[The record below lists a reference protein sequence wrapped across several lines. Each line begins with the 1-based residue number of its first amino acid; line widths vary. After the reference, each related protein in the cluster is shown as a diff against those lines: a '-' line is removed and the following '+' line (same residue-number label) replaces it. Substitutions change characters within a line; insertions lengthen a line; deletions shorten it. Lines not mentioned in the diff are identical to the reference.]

1 MAKDFS
7 LEEALTPLP
16 QEEFGLSDLFPEKK
30 LAAASSTAKGMANY
44 VPRRPFASAPSAPV
58 EAKRN
63 NPPPESGVMGGDDV
77 WAPVVEEQKK
87 PYRSIM
93 EGRKI
98 PELPAEDRS
107 VLDPKFVTA
116 VEARLNALPA
126 NQRQAALDKMTQQSD
141 VYGRAARAIAGRYA
155 AMDKDQ
161 TPTARKFDPRI
172 EAQTERF
179 TEQGIERPE
188 DYAKA
193 QALSGRLVPD
203 LQQMTPDVVGEQADV
218 EAQKR
223 AKELADAG
231 FMDRVGAGVRSQF
244 TKSGMG
250 LLQIGADL
258 LGEEQISKNFDSA
271 RRIEESREKVIP
283 QGESIFEKSF
293 QGAMT
298 SLGSQA
304 PFMVMSVLTGTEV
317 PVLAQAALQQL
328 GDSYGEGRAAGLS
341 GAAAAARAVSTAA
354 AAVFFERF
362 GMTKA
367 LAGLKSHIA
376 KYGVDSV
383 PKYVAKAIVHELPPE
398 LATTATQYVID
409 AMPEIGLN
417 KNPSLLGLYQQL
429 EETLR
434 QTILQAGVTAG
445 VAIGAV
451 KGGQKVAQMLGPRE
465 GAYQRDESYEGMSEL
480 LARSKGFLTPEERQ
494 QRQQGQ
500 QQGEFSLDD
509 LGAERPGVDL
519 ARTAPVPSDL
529 STVRPGAEAVPSTV
543 PDLNEVRPGAE
554 VRPADEAPAKVER
567 EQQITALATQIAE
580 DQGIPDDDARRIA
593 TAQVIG
599 QELKEKKT
607 AADLTAK
614 PQVDRVKERA
624 QELLSEGAATNA
636 TEAITLATKEIQEQD
651 EADALAAT
659 EAQGET
665 NAGQIDTTTG
675 GAGVPV
681 AGQPGANIPTK
692 GTGISKPSRVVSAGQ
707 DVAGTTERKG
717 TKPSA
722 IGFRSANEQEN
733 KQDGAR
739 ETLELGNGAKVLFAS
754 DGDTFVKDPT
764 GKESG
769 VIRQGDTR
777 RGVFQ
782 SASELPAHVPE
793 PIRQPLVDYANA
805 ARQNYYAKSEQTQA
819 ALADARTKLEATV
832 KQLAPKPRGAPV
844 ILTEQQRKQKLAD
857 SAPVQAEK
865 ARADR
870 ALQRINN
877 TLDALSTPLT
887 IDEFESDNE
896 YEEALKE
903 QRTKRRDAIKELL
916 ILKGNPA
923 LRGTE
928 VAKRITTALSH
939 PTISAKEK
947 TEIQAG
953 IDAVNKAK
961 LSGPSASTTTK
972 EPADAKYSKFTTGA
986 QAISHITKTGTKFQ
1000 QRMAKRLR
1008 GFVTKVRFV
1017 VLEKGQEV
1025 PEQLKTPRNAAAWD
1039 RSIALYVENY
1049 KTGDKVVYVRGASFG
1064 NDQGINNTTVLHEL
1078 LHAATNRKIALAKAF
1093 IDKGIHLNQPV
1104 VRAFQDLIR
1113 TMNSAGRAYEDLA
1126 KRNKLPLHMVKLKYD
1141 GDIFS
1146 DPREFVAYGLTDETM
1161 QDFLMHAE
1169 GFEEDTSYLSRFV
1182 RAIRDLFGMGENDT
1196 NALTDLV
1203 IATENILKSRPP
1215 KLKGKGE
1222 QVSRASKDTTPDV
1235 QGETTSARPTANVQ
1249 RLTKMLGSKLYGS
1262 PENIGAVSIKELF
1275 QNGFDAI
1282 KEAMEKGQ
1290 LTKGKIDIKL
1300 DDSNRTITV
1309 VDNGPGMPTSV
1320 MGNQFL
1326 QIAGTVKGTKRA
1338 SGGLGVAKMLFLFEN
1353 KKLEVVS
1360 LRDGVLSRMVT
1371 TGEDLK
1377 EAFDDPERSPQI
1389 TTSSDPDTLEKYA
1402 DMFPDGHGTAVV
1414 IQIPET
1420 YTDTSTG
1427 EEKKIKFDVYD
1438 LEDAPVLEFSPLFD
1452 DIDVTVARNGREKT
1466 LNLGKYFPIQDYTPF
1481 ANVNFA
1487 WGTARVYVTKEKTRA
1502 PYKGNT
1508 HILSNGLWQFDT
1520 NIKDRPGYDGKQI
1533 ERVFYV
1539 DVSPAPNVK
1548 PEDAAYPFDLN
1559 RQNFSQ
1565 QAGQDFQKIFN
1576 YITAIYGQLDLAS
1589 GVKNFGSV
1597 QYVNSDGSLTT
1608 AETLEPKAPM
1618 TDNAFTLIKPG
1629 DEVEV
1634 RDGVLYVNNRQLPE
1648 LSIDDL
1654 KNTAPRLDE
1663 LSIPQNEIDPQ
1674 KVMIHDNTT
1683 YKDTKPPSKIQQL
1696 DRLFE
1701 LVDSSPEEFALKFTP
1716 AHNIAGLDIFGLDK
1730 KGERATLDRTLT
1742 GDELSLVTQLENLGW
1757 LKAVKTEAD
1766 ESLSDR
1772 ARKQFGNKRY
1782 DKYLSVIGKT
1792 FQLLRNSLVVGGRG
1806 EYDSLA
1812 EQAIGTSIDNEY
1824 YGVSIMLPF
1833 RGMFINPA
1841 TTDMRGSP
1849 TEIALSMIGTMIH
1862 ELAHFRVRNHG
1873 ADFASEMQ
1881 RVMVLLKI
1889 FPSLNLASV
1898 EKDLTNHIK
1907 ANQDI
1912 FDFLN
1917 KEFRDGNLKPRG
1929 NRFKDAGGYQQIE
1942 NGNSPSPMESTGG
1955 TGDEWRPSLSASTG
1969 QGTGGA
1975 GKVGIG
1981 QGLNNETEEVG
1992 DAVRTQKEIDTAVK
2006 VAAEQFSESKKGY
2019 DFSKAVTVLQML
2031 QHPSEVI
2038 PALKA
2043 LWKRATLAQRNALV
2057 KLPTTEFLADWAGD
2071 TVPELKNT
2079 SRLLRLMNGMTLK
2092 LLKSAGELTKEIE
2105 RAFRA
2110 DHTLRAK
2117 LDKITLMSTL
2127 AEVDPSDPLAKMRNA
2142 DLDKQ
2147 YKELGA
2153 DGQRVYKQ
2161 VKQHF
2166 ERLSQYFT
2174 QLLDDQITDSKLPIA
2189 EKANLMKKIRAI
2201 YETGSKIS
2209 PYFPLV
2215 RVGDF
2220 WLSIGKGKTRKFF
2233 MFETAEERDNAMQKF
2248 ADERIK
2254 QKPGESDSAFK
2265 KRSADNLLELQT
2277 DQDFVHGNNIADLRR
2292 NSADSSVLL
2301 MEIFNAIDSAN
2312 LGETEAKETLKDAVY
2327 QVYLQSMPDQ
2337 SFRKQFIHR
2346 KGITGF
2352 RPDLLRNV
2360 AHTSAKMATQ
2370 LARIK
2375 YSPLLRNSVSAA
2387 RDSISNRP
2395 TYEPFVT
2402 EMANRV
2408 RDSLGKFQEGAISKA
2423 VGLLN
2428 KASYIYYLS
2437 GASSAMLQPLSIF
2450 QTGMPVL
2457 ARYGTINATREMGR
2471 MMKVWQQFGYYKQN
2485 KDGTKS
2491 WVAPSVEHSKGLTPE
2506 ERKAVREMLARD
2518 VTTSTYASA
2527 VFEYKKTP
2535 TENLSSPIVSFGKT
2549 TVDMLVLGGLMHSSE
2564 RLAREMMFMSSFRLN
2579 RQAGKTFEQS
2589 IEQAT
2594 YDTNEALG
2602 NYGDYNRPG
2611 FMRSLPGKVLTQFM
2625 MYPLHVTLFMLKN
2638 FKEMAAP
2645 MDGRTRAEA
2654 AKKFFGA
2661 LGTSYVLAGV
2671 IGLPMFST
2679 VMGLLGWAWEA
2690 MKDDDWPED
2699 VKSMSFEFWF
2709 RTVWLEEQLGGVRVG
2724 GKKLSDIVERGV
2736 VNALTGLD
2744 ISGRTSLN
2752 NLWVREQKETKGVKD
2767 EIMQLAL
2774 EKSGPGINMLVSWA
2788 EGIEAF
2794 YRGDLNKGAQK
2805 IVPAGFRNFKTAYEY
2820 FTEGAKDNKGT
2831 KILSKDAFTT
2841 GMLIGQAVGFRSDLL
2856 ANTQYVNFK
2865 AMGLQQRIT
2874 NERNQLTD
2882 NIEKQFRDKEFKKF
2896 NELVNKDVIKFNKRF
2911 PTFEIT
2917 DEEILHS
2924 IETRAEQRAESWRGV
2939 TLTDKNAT
2947 LFTKALKPSRQAAKE
2962 AEKAGRE

>member
-7 LEEALTPLP
+7 LDEALTPPP
-16 QEEFGLSDLFPEKK
+16 QEEFGLSDLF
-30 LAAASSTAKGMANY
+30 AAEEPTGVKNY
-44 VPRRPFASAPSAPV
+44 VPRKPQGPVRTFQGKTYPPKQVKPAPV
-58 EAKRN
+58 ADTDFDTGN
-63 NPPPESGVMGGDDV
+63 AAGDEFGSAIMN
-77 WAPVVEEQKK
+77 APQQ
-87 PYRSIM
+87 YQSIM
-93 EGRKI
+93 AGRKL
-98 PELPAEDRS
+98 PELPTEDRA
-107 VLDPKFVTA
+107 VVNPQFVTA
-116 VEARLNALPA
+116 VQAQLNALPTE
-126 NQRQAALDKMTQQSD
+126 QRQAALDKMTQRPD

-155 AMDKDQ
+155 AMDQNQ
-161 TPTARKFDPRI
+161 TPTARKFDPRL

-179 TEQGIERPE
+179 AEQGIERPE

-193 QALSGRLVPD
+193 QALSGRLMPD

-223 AKELADAG
+223 AKELADAD
-231 FMDRVGAGVRSQF
+231 FMDRVGAGVRSQW

-250 LLQIGADL
+250 LLQAYADL
-258 LGEEQISKNFDSA
+258 TGDKQFSSDLNSA
-271 RRIEESREKVIP
+271 RRIEEAREKVIP

-304 PFMVMSVLTGTEV
+304 PFMVMSAVTGTPL
-317 PVLAQAALQQL
+317 PVLAQAAIQQF
-328 GDSYGEGRAAGLS
+328 GDSYGEGKAAGLS
-341 GAAAAARAVSTAA
+341 GSASAARAIPTAA
-354 AAVFFERF
+354 AEVFFERF

-383 PKYVAKAIVHELPPE
+383 PKYVAQSIASELPAE
-398 LATTATQYVID
+398 LATTATQYAID

-417 KNPSLLGLYQQL
+417 KNPSMVDLYKQL

-434 QTILQAGVTAG
+434 QTVLQAGATAG
-445 VAIGAV
+445 VTIGAV

-465 GAYQRDESYEGMSEL
+465 GAYQRDTSYEGISEII
-480 LARSKGFLTPEERQ
+480 ARSKGFLTPEERQ
-494 QRQQGQ
+494 QREQKT
-500 QQGEFSLDD
+500 EFGLDE
-509 LGAERPGVDL
+509 LGAERPGVEVKQEPITSVDL
-519 ARTAPVPSDL
+519 
-529 STVRPGAEAVPSTV
+529 G
-543 PDLNEVRPGAE
+543 EVRPGAE
-554 VRPADEAPAKVER
+554 VTPPAAPKIEVATRVDRK
-567 EQQITALATQIAE
+567 QQIEALATQIAE
-580 DQGIPDDDARRIA
+580 EQGIPDEDARRIA
-593 TAQVIG
+593 TSQVIA
-599 QELKEKKT
+599 QELKEKKA
-607 AADLTAK
+607 AADLVTK
-614 PQVDRVKERA
+614 PQEDRVKARA
-624 QELLSEGAATNA
+624 QELLSEGVTLNP
-636 TEAITLATKEIQEQD
+636 TEAINIATTEIQEQD
-651 EADALAAT
+651 EADALAAR

-675 GAGVPV
+675 RAGVSV
-681 AGQPGANIPTK
+681 AGQPGAIVPTGGAK
-692 GTGISKPSRVVSAGQ
+692 GSKRSRVVSTGEN
-707 DVAGTTERKG
+707 VAGATGGKRS
-717 TKPSA
+717 KPSA
-722 IGFRSANEQEN
+722 IVDERGAIIPSPKKGEDPIASAGF
-733 KQDGAR
+733 K
-739 ETLELGNGAKVLFAS
+739 TLEEDNNISDDLVGATFITGMNASAKNKGAGTKLLKSITNWADTNGKTLVL
-754 DGDTFVKDPT
+754 VP
-764 GKESG
+764 
-769 VIRQGDTR
+769 
-777 RGVFQ
+777 
-782 SASELPAHVPE
+782 SASPDAELGGLSQE
-793 PIRQPLVDYANA
+793 QLKDWYTRNGFEDRVDYMV
-805 ARQNYYAKSEQTQA
+805 R
-819 ALADARTKLEATV
+819 
-832 KQLAPKPRGAPV
+832 APKQKATLGAPV
-844 ILTEQQRKQKLAD
+844 RLTEEQKKQKLAE

-865 ARADR
+865 ARAER
-870 ALQRINN
+870 ALTRINQ
-877 TLDALSTPLT
+877 TLDALAKPITE
-887 IDEFESDNE
+887 DEFESENE
-896 YEEALKE
+896 YAEA
-903 QRTKRRDAIKELL
+903 QQATRTKRRDAIKELL

-923 LRGTE
+923 LRGTKVGE
-928 VAKRITTALSH
+928 RINAALAR
-939 PTISAKEK
+939 PDISAKEK
-947 TEIQAG
+947 AEIQSG

-961 LSGPSASTTTK
+961 MSGPSASTTTK
-972 EPADAKYSKFTTGA
+972 EPADTRYNKFTTGP
-986 QAISHITKTGTKFQ
+986 QAISHIVKTGTKFQ
-1000 QRMAKRLR
+1000 QRLAKRLR

-1017 VLEKGQEV
+1017 VIEEGQEL
-1025 PEQLKTPRNAAAWD
+1025 PEQLKTPKNAAAWD
-1039 RSIALYVENY
+1039 RSIALYIENY
-1049 KTGDKVVYVRGASFG
+1049 KTNDQVIYVRGASFG
-1064 NDQGINNTTVLHEL
+1064 NDQGINNLTVLHEL

-1093 IDKGIHLNQPV
+1093 IDKGIHLNHPV
-1104 VRAFQDLIR
+1104 VKAFQDLIR

-1126 KRNKLPLHMVKLKYD
+1126 KRNKLPMHMVKLKYD

-1161 QDFLMHAE
+1161 QDFLMQAE

-1182 RAIRDLFGMGENDT
+1182 RAIRDLFGMGESDT

-1203 IATENILKSRPP
+1203 IATESILKSRPP
-1215 KLKGKGE
+1215 KIKAKGE
-1222 QVSRASKDTTPDV
+1222 QVSRTSKDTTPDV
-1235 QGETTSARPTANVQ
+1235 QGETVSARPTANVQ

-1262 PENIGAVSIKELF
+1262 PEDIGKVSIKELF

-1290 LTKGKIDIKL
+1290 ITKGKIDINI
-1300 DDSNRTITV
+1300 DSNNRTISV

-1377 EAFDDPERSPQI
+1377 EAFDDPSRAPQI
-1389 TTSSDPDTLEKYA
+1389 TTSSDPDTLEKYE

-1414 IQIPET
+1414 IEIPET

-1427 EEKKIKFDVYD
+1427 EEKNIKFSTYD
-1438 LEDAPVLEFSPLFD
+1438 LEDAPVLRYSPLFD
-1452 DIDVTVARNGREKT
+1452 DIEVSVKT
-1466 LNLGKYFPIQDYTPF
+1466 SGFPRKIELGNNFPIQDYTPF

-1487 WGTARVYVTKEKTRA
+1487 WGTARIYVTKEKTSP

-1520 NIKDRPGYDGKQI
+1520 NLKDRPGWEGKQI
-1533 ERVFYV
+1533 ERVFYI
-1539 DVSPAPNVK
+1539 DVSPASDVK

-1576 YITAIYGQLDLAS
+1576 YITAIYGQLDLAAS
-1589 GVKNFGSV
+1589 VKNFGTV

-1608 AETLEPKAPM
+1608 AEVLEPNAPI

-1634 RDGVLYVNNRQLPE
+1634 RDGVLYVNNRGLPE

-1663 LSIPQNEIDPQ
+1663 LTIPQNEIDPQ
-1674 KVMIHDNTT
+1674 KIMVHDNTT
-1683 YKDTKPPSKIQQL
+1683 YLRVSSDPTNTLL
-1696 DRLFE
+1696 DFTL
-1701 LVDSSPEEFALKFTP
+1701 SPEAGEEFILKFDS
-1716 AHNIAGLDIFGLDK
+1716 NNKVIGLDVFSLDK
-1730 KGERATLDRTLT
+1730 DGYRTSVERTLT
-1742 GDELSLVTQLENLGW
+1742 GDAKSILNQLENLGW
-1757 LKAVKTEAD
+1757 LPATMKNGG
-1766 ESLSDR
+1766 ESLSDK
-1772 ARKQFGNKRY
+1772 AREKFGGKRY
-1782 DKYLSVIGKT
+1782 DRYLATIGKT
-1792 FQLLRNSLVVGGRG
+1792 FQTLRNALVASGSDYG
-1806 EYDSLA
+1806 SLA
-1812 EQAIGTSIDNEY
+1812 DEAIGTSIDNEY
-1824 YGVSIMLPF
+1824 YGVSIILPF

-1841 TTDMRGSP
+1841 TTDLRGSP
-1849 TEIALSMIGTMIH
+1849 EEIALSMIGTMIH
-1862 ELAHFRVRNHG
+1862 ELAHFRVRSHG

-1881 RVMVLLKI
+1881 RVMVLLKVS
-1889 FPSLNLASV
+1889 PNLNLASM
-1898 EKDLTNHIK
+1898 EKNLTNHIK

-1917 KEFRDGNLKPRG
+1917 KEFRNGDLKPRG
-1929 NRFKDAGGYQQIE
+1929 NRFKDAGGHQQIE
-1942 NGNSPSPMESTGG
+1942 NEGSSKPMENTGG
-1955 TGDEWRPSLSASTG
+1955 AGDEWRPSLSASTG

-1981 QGLNNETEEVG
+1981 QGLNNEAEEVG
-1992 DAVRTQKEIDTAVK
+1992 DAVRTQREIDKAVK
-2006 VAAEQFSESKKGY
+2006 IAAEQFSESKKGY

-2031 QHPSEVI
+2031 QHPTEVI
-2038 PALKA
+2038 PALRA

-2057 KLPTTEFLADWAGD
+2057 KLPTTEFLADWAGNA
-2071 TVPELKNT
+2071 VPELQNT

-2117 LDKITLMSTL
+2117 LDRITLMSTL
-2127 AEVDPSDPLAKMRNA
+2127 AEVDPSDPLAKERNA

-2147 YKELGA
+2147 YKALGV
-2153 DGQRVYKQ
+2153 DGQRIYKR
-2161 VKQHF
+2161 VKEHF
-2166 ERLSQYFT
+2166 ERLSEYFT

-2189 EKANLMKKIRAI
+2189 EKANLMKKIRSI
-2201 YETGSKIS
+2201 YETGSKIY

-2215 RVGDF
+2215 RQGDF

-2233 MFETAEERDNAMQKF
+2233 MFETLEERDNAMQKF

-2254 QKPGESDSAFK
+2254 QKPGESNSAFQ
-2265 KRSADNLLELQT
+2265 RRRADNLLELIT
-2277 DQDFVHGNNIADLRR
+2277 DQEFVHGNSISELRR
-2292 NSADSSVLL
+2292 NSADSSALL
-2301 MEIFNAIDSAN
+2301 MEIFSAIDSAS
-2312 LGETEAKETLKDAVY
+2312 LGETEAKETLKDAIY

-2346 KGITGF
+2346 KGVTGF

-2375 YSPLLRNSVSAA
+2375 YAPLLRNSVSAA
-2387 RDSISNRP
+2387 RDSILNRP

-2402 EMANRV
+2402 EMASRV
-2408 RDSLGKFQEGAISKA
+2408 RDSLGKFQEGAISKF
-2423 VGLLN
+2423 VGLVN

-2437 GASSAMLQPLSIF
+2437 GASSALLQPLSIF

-2457 ARYGTINATREMGR
+2457 SRYGTINATREMGR
-2471 MMKVWQQFGYYKQN
+2471 MMNIFQQYGYYKDN

-2491 WVAPSVEHSKGLTPE
+2491 WVAPSIEHSKILTPE

-2518 VTTSTYASA
+2518 VTTSTYANA

-2535 TENLSSPIVSFGKT
+2535 TENLSPPIVSFGKN
-2549 TVDMLVLGGLMHSSE
+2549 TVDMLVLGGLMHSTE
-2564 RLAREMMFMSSFRLN
+2564 RLSREMMFMSSFRLN
-2579 RQAGKTFEQS
+2579 RQAGKTFEQA

-2625 MYPLHVTLFMLKN
+2625 MYPLHVTLFLLKN
-2638 FKEMAAP
+2638 FKEMAVP

-2654 AKKFFGA
+2654 AKKFFGT
-2661 LGTSYVLAGV
+2661 LGTSFILAGTV
-2671 IGLPMFST
+2671 GLPMFST
-2679 VMGLLGWAWEA
+2679 VMGLLGWAWNQ

-2699 VKSMSFEFWF
+2699 MKSMDFEFWF
-2709 RTVWLEEQLGGVRVG
+2709 RTVWLEEQLGGVRIG

-2752 NLWVREQKETKGVKD
+2752 NLWVREQKEVKGVKD
-2767 EIMQLAL
+2767 EIMNLAL
-2774 EKSGPGINMLVSWA
+2774 EKAGPGVNMFVSWA

-2794 YRGDLNKGAQK
+2794 YRGDLDKGVRK
-2805 IVPAGFRNFKTAYEY
+2805 VTPAGYRNFKTAYDLL
-2820 FTEGAKDNKGT
+2820 TEGAKDNKGV
-2831 KILSKDAFTT
+2831 KLLSKDAFST
-2841 GMLIGQAVGFRSDLL
+2841 GMLIGQAIGFRSDLL

-2865 AMGLQQRIT
+2865 VMGLQQRIE
-2874 NERNQLTD
+2874 NERTRLMVD
-2882 NIEKQFRDKEFKKF
+2882 VEKQFREKEFKKF
-2896 NELVNKDVIKFNKRF
+2896 NQLLNKDVIKFNKRY

-2917 DEEILHS
+2917 DEEILAS
-2924 IETRAEQRAESWRGV
+2924 IEKREEQRAESWRGV
-2939 TLTDKNAT
+2939 SITDKNAT
-2947 LFTKALKPSRQAAKE
+2947 LFTKALKPSRQAARE
-2962 AEKAGRE
+2962 AEQAGRK

>member
-7 LEEALTPLP
+7 LEEALTPTP
-16 QEEFGLSDLFPEKK
+16 QEEFGLSDLFPAKK
-30 LAAASSTAKGMANY
+30 PADVKNY
-44 VPRRPFASAPSAPV
+44 VPRKPQGPV
-58 EAKRN
+58 RTVEGKRYPEPQKRV
-63 NPPPESGVMGGDDV
+63 NPPPETNVMGGDDA
-77 WAPVVEEQKK
+77 WASVVEQQNK

-93 EGRKI
+93 EDRKI
-98 PELPAEDRS
+98 PELPTEDKA
-107 VLDPKFVTA
+107 VVNPKFVNA
-116 VEARLNALPA
+116 VQAQLNALPA
-126 NQRQAALDKMTQQSD
+126 DQRQAALDKMVQRQD

-155 AMDKDQ
+155 AMDKSFDLK
-161 TPTARKFDPRI
+161 TARQFDPRL

-179 TEQGIERPE
+179 AEQGIERPE
-188 DYAKA
+188 DFAKA
-193 QALSGRLVPD
+193 QALSGRLRPD
-203 LQQMTPDVVGEQADV
+203 LQQMTADVVGEQADV
-218 EAQKR
+218 AAQER
-223 AKELADAG
+223 AKELADAD
-231 FMDRVGAGVRSQF
+231 FMDRVGAGARSQV

-250 LLQIGADL
+250 LLQAYADL
-258 LGEEQISKNFDSA
+258 IGDKQFSNNLNNA
-271 RRIEESREKVIP
+271 RRIEEAREGAIP

-298 SLGSQA
+298 SLVGQTPFLVLSAATGS
-304 PFMVMSVLTGTEV
+304 PV
-317 PVLAQAALQQL
+317 PVLAQAAIQQF
-328 GDSYGEGRAAGLS
+328 GDAYGEGRAAGLS
-341 GAAAAARAVSTAA
+341 GKASAKRAISTATA
-354 AAVFFERF
+354 EVFFERF

-383 PKYVAKAIVHELPPE
+383 PKYVAQSIATELPSE

-417 KNPSLLGLYQQL
+417 KNPNLTDLYKQL

-434 QTILQAGVTAG
+434 QTILQSGVTAG
-445 VAIGAV
+445 ATIGVV
-451 KGGQKVAQMLGPRE
+451 KGSQKAAQLLGPRE
-465 GAYQRDESYEGMSEL
+465 GAYQQDTSYEGLSEL
-480 LARSKGFLTPEERQ
+480 IARSKGFLAPEERQ
-494 QRQQGQ
+494 QRQQKQ
-500 QQGEFSLDD
+500 QEEFTLDD

-519 ARTAPVPSDL
+519 EQEPSITTDL
-529 STVRPGAEAVPSTV
+529 GA
-543 PDLNEVRPGAE
+543 VRPGAE
-554 VRPADEAPAKVER
+554 VTPPTPLGGKASVNLDR
-567 EQQITALATQIAE
+567 EEQINSLATQIAE
-580 DQGIPDDDARRIA
+580 EQGIPDDDARRIA
-593 TAQVIG
+593 TSQVIG
-599 QELKEKKT
+599 QEIKEKE
-607 AADLTAK
+607 AAAELVTK
-614 PQVDRVKERA
+614 PQEDRVKARA
-624 QELLSEGAATNA
+624 QELLSEGVTFNPTEAVQIAAT
-636 TEAITLATKEIQEQD
+636 EIQEQD
-651 EADALAAT
+651 EADALAAR

-665 NAGQIDTTTG
+665 NAGQINTTTSRT
-675 GAGVPV
+675 GVPV
-681 AGQPGANIPTK
+681 VGQPGAVVPPGGAK
-692 GTGISKPSRVVSAGQ
+692 GAKRSRVVSAGQ
-707 DVAGTTERKG
+707 DVAGTTKREG

-777 RGVFQ
+777 QGVFQ

-819 ALADARTKLEATV
+819 ALADARTKLEAAV

-844 ILTEQQRKQKLAD
+844 RLTEEQKKQKLAE

-865 ARADR
+865 ARAER
-870 ALQRINN
+870 ALTRINS
-877 TLDALSTPLT
+877 TLDALAKPITE
-887 IDEFESDNE
+887 DEFESENE
-896 YEEALKE
+896 YEEAVKAT
-903 QRTKRRDAIKELL
+903 RAKRREAIKELL

-923 LRGTE
+923 LRGTKPGE
-928 VAKRITTALSH
+928 RINAALSR
-939 PTISAKEK
+939 PDISAKEK
-947 TEIQAG
+947 AEIQAG

-972 EPADAKYSKFTTGA
+972 EPADTKYDKFTTGV
-986 QAISHITKTGTKFQ
+986 QAISHIAKTGTKFQ
-1000 QRMAKRLR
+1000 QRLAKRLR

-1025 PEQLKTPRNAAAWD
+1025 PDQLKTSKNAAAWD

-1049 KTGDKVVYVRGASFG
+1049 KTGDQVIYVRGASFG

-1093 IDKGIHLNQPV
+1093 IDKGIYLNQPV
-1104 VRAFQDLIR
+1104 VKAFQDLIR

-1126 KRNKLPLHMVKLKYD
+1126 KQNKLPMHMVKLKYD

-1169 GFEEDTSYLSRFV
+1169 GFEEDVSYLSRFV

-1196 NALTDLV
+1196 NALTDLIV
-1203 IATENILKSRPP
+1203 ATENILKSRPP

-1222 QVSRASKDTTPDV
+1222 QVSRTSKDTTPDV
-1235 QGETTSARPTANVQ
+1235 QGETISAMPSVNQ
-1249 RLTKMLGSKLYGS
+1249 KRLSKMLGTKLYGS
-1262 PENIGAVSIKELF
+1262 PENIAAVSIKELF

-1282 KEAMEKGQ
+1282 KEGMEKGQ
-1290 LTKGKIDIKL
+1290 ITKGKVDIKL
-1300 DDSNRTITV
+1300 DDSNRTVTV

-1353 KKLEVVS
+1353 KKLEIVS
-1360 LRDGVLSRMVT
+1360 LHDGVLSRMVT

-1377 EAFDDPERSPQI
+1377 EAFDGSGPAPQI
-1389 TTSSDPDTLEKYA
+1389 TTSSNPDTIEQYKSL
-1402 DMFPDGHGTAVV
+1402 FPDGHGTAVV
-1414 IQIPET
+1414 IQVPET
-1420 YTDTSTG
+1420 FTDTSTG
-1427 EEKKIKFDVYD
+1427 EEKKIPFDAYN
-1438 LEDAPVLEFSPLFD
+1438 LEDAPVLKFSPLFD
-1452 DIDVTVARNGREKT
+1452 DIDVTVTKNGREKT
-1466 LNLGKYFPIQDYTPF
+1466 LNLGNNFPIQDYTPF

-1487 WGTARVYVTKEKTRA
+1487 WGTARVYVTKEKATP

-1548 PEDAAYPFDLN
+1548 PEDAAYPFELN

-1576 YITAIYGQLDLAS
+1576 YITAIYGQLDLAAS
-1589 GVKNFGSV
+1589 VKNFGTI

-1608 AETLEPKAPM
+1608 AETLEPNAPM

-1634 RDGVLYVNNRQLPE
+1634 RDGVLYVNNRELPE

-1663 LSIPQNEIDPQ
+1663 LTIPQDQIDPQ

-1683 YKDTKPPSKIQQL
+1683 YKDNKPPSRVQQL

-1701 LVDSSPEEFALKFTP
+1701 LVDSNPEEFALKF
-1716 AHNIAGLDIFGLDK
+1716 NSNSDIVGLDVFGLTTDK
-1730 KGERATLDRTLT
+1730 KRASLDKTLT

-1757 LKAVKTEAD
+1757 LEAEKTEAD
-1766 ESLSDR
+1766 ESLSDKAR
-1772 ARKQFGNKRY
+1772 AKFGGKRY
-1782 DKYLSVIGKT
+1782 DRYLATIGKT
-1792 FQLLRNSLVVGGRG
+1792 FQTLRNALVASGN
-1806 EYDSLA
+1806 EYGSLA
-1812 EQAIGTSIDNEY
+1812 EQALGTSIDNEY

-1841 TTDMRGSP
+1841 TTDLRGSP
-1849 TEIALSMIGTMIH
+1849 EEIALCMIGTMIH
-1862 ELAHFRVRNHG
+1862 ELAHYRVRNHG
-1873 ADFASEMQ
+1873 EDFPKEMQ
-1881 RVMVLLKI
+1881 RIMVLLKTS
-1889 FPSLNLASV
+1889 PTLNLASM
-1898 EKDLTNHIK
+1898 EKNLTSHIK
-1907 ANQDI
+1907 TNQDI
-1912 FDFLN
+1912 FNFLN

-1942 NGNSPSPMESTGG
+1942 NEGSSKPMESTGG
-1955 TGDEWRPSLSASTG
+1955 AGDEWRPSLSASTG

-1975 GKVGIG
+1975 GKVSIG
-1981 QGLNNETEEVG
+1981 EGLNNEAEEVG
-1992 DAVRTQKEIDTAVK
+1992 DAVRTQKEVDRAVK
-2006 VAAEQFSESKKGY
+2006 IAAEQYSESKKGY
-2019 DFSKAVTVLQML
+2019 DFSQAVTVLQML
-2031 QHPSEVI
+2031 QNPTEVI

-2043 LWKRATLAQRNALV
+2043 LWKRATLMQRNALV
-2057 KLPTTEFLADWAGD
+2057 KLPTTEFLTDWAGD

-2079 SRLLRLMNGMTLK
+2079 SRLLRLMNGMTLQ
-2092 LLKSAGELTKEIE
+2092 LLKSAGELTKDIE

-2117 LDKITLMSTL
+2117 LDKITIMSTL
-2127 AEVDPSDPLAKMRNA
+2127 AEVDPSDPLAKVRNA
-2142 DLDKQ
+2142 ELDKQ

-2153 DGQRVYKQ
+2153 NGQRVYKQ
-2161 VKQHF
+2161 IKQHF

-2189 EKANLMKKIRAI
+2189 EKANLMKKIRSI
-2201 YETGSKIS
+2201 YETGSKIT

-2220 WLSIGKGKTRKFF
+2220 YLAIGKGKTRKFF

-2248 ADERIK
+2248 ADERVK
-2254 QKPGESDSAFK
+2254 QKPGESNSAFE
-2265 KRSADNLLELQT
+2265 KRRADNLLELLT
-2277 DQDFVHGNNIADLRR
+2277 DQEFVHGNSIRDLRNR
-2292 NSADSSVLL
+2292 TADSSALL
-2301 MEIFNAIDSAN
+2301 IEIFNTIDGAD
-2312 LGETEAKETLKDAVY
+2312 LGDTEAKETLKDAVY

-2360 AHTSAKMATQ
+2360 AHTTAKMATQ

-2375 YSPLLRNSVSAA
+2375 YAPLLRNSVSAA
-2387 RDSISNRP
+2387 KDSILNRP

-2402 EMANRV
+2402 EMGNRV
-2408 RDSLGKFQEGAISKA
+2408 RESLGAFVEGPAAKF

-2428 KASYIYYLS
+2428 KASYIFYLS
-2437 GASSAMLQPLSIF
+2437 GASSALLQPLSIF

-2457 ARYGTINATREMGR
+2457 SRYGTVNATREMGR
-2471 MMKVWQQFGYYKQN
+2471 MMKVWQQFGAYKDN

-2491 WVAPSVEHSKGLTPE
+2491 WVAPSVEHSKALTPE

-2518 VTTSTYASA
+2518 VTTSTYANA
-2527 VFEYKKTP
+2527 VFDYKKTP
-2535 TENLSSPIVSFGKT
+2535 TENLSSPIASFGKS
-2549 TVDMLVLGGLMHSSE
+2549 TVDMLVLGGLMHSTE
-2564 RLAREMMFMSSFRLN
+2564 RLSREMMFMSSFRLN

-2625 MYPLHVTLFMLKN
+2625 MYPLHVTLFLLKN
-2638 FKEMAAP
+2638 FKEMAVP

-2654 AKKFFGA
+2654 AKKFFGTM
-2661 LGTSYVLAGV
+2661 GTSFILAGAV
-2671 IGLPMFST
+2671 GLPMFSV
-2679 VMGLLGWAWEA
+2679 VMGLLGWAWEE

-2699 VKSMSFEFWF
+2699 MKSMNFQLWF
-2709 RTVWLEEQLGGVRVG
+2709 RTIWLEEQLGGVKIG
-2724 GKKLSDIVERGV
+2724 GKKLSEVVERGV
-2736 VNALTGLD
+2736 ANALTGLD
-2744 ISGRTSLN
+2744 ISGRTGLN
-2752 NLWVREQKETKGVKD
+2752 NLWIRESKETKGIKD
-2767 EIMQLAL
+2767 EIINLAI
-2774 EKSGPGINMLVSWA
+2774 EKAGPGINMLLSLA

-2794 YRGDLNKGAQK
+2794 YHGDINKGVQK
-2805 IVPAGFRNFKTAYEY
+2805 TFPAGFRNFMTAYDL
-2820 FTEGAKDNKGT
+2820 FTEGAKDNKGV
-2831 KILSKDAFTT
+2831 KILSKDAFST
-2841 GMLIGQAVGFRSDLL
+2841 GELIGQAVGFRSDLL

-2865 AMGLQQRIT
+2865 VIGLKQRIV
-2874 NERNQLTD
+2874 NERDTLTD
-2882 NIEKQFRDKEFKKF
+2882 EIEKQFRNKNFKEFNK
-2896 NELVNKDVIKFNKRF
+2896 LINKDVVKFNKRF

-2917 DEEILHS
+2917 DENILDS
-2924 IETRAEQRAESWRGV
+2924 IEQRAESRAESWRGV
-2939 TLTDKNAT
+2939 TLTDKDAG

-2962 AEKAGRE
+2962 AEKAGRK

>member
-7 LEEALTPLP
+7 LEEALTPPP
-16 QEEFGLSDLFPEKK
+16 QEEFGLSDLFPAEKPADVK
-30 LAAASSTAKGMANY
+30 NY
-44 VPRRPFASAPSAPV
+44 VPRKPQGPV
-58 EAKRN
+58 RTVEGKRYPEPQKRV
-63 NPPPESGVMGGDDV
+63 NPPPESNVMGGDDA
-77 WAPVVEEQKK
+77 WASVVEQQNK

-93 EGRKI
+93 EDRKI
-98 PELPAEDRS
+98 PELPTEDKA
-107 VLDPKFVTA
+107 VVNPKFVNA
-116 VEARLNALPA
+116 VQAQLNALPA
-126 NQRQAALDKMTQQSD
+126 DQRQAALDKMVQRQD

-155 AMDKDQ
+155 AMDKSFDLK
-161 TPTARKFDPRI
+161 TARQFDPRL

-179 TEQGIERPE
+179 AEQGIERPE
-188 DYAKA
+188 DFAKA
-193 QALSGRLVPD
+193 QALSGRLRPD
-203 LQQMTPDVVGEQADV
+203 LQQMTADVVGEQADIA
-218 EAQKR
+218 AQKR
-223 AKELADAG
+223 AKELADAD
-231 FMDRVGAGVRSQF
+231 FMDRVGAGTRSQF

-250 LLQIGADL
+250 LLQAYADL
-258 LGEEQISKNFDSA
+258 TGDKQFSNNLNNA
-271 RRIEESREKVIP
+271 RRIEEAREGAIP

-298 SLGSQA
+298 SLSSQA
-304 PFMVMSVLTGTEV
+304 PFLVLSAVTGTALPVLT
-317 PVLAQAALQQL
+317 QAAVQQF
-328 GDSYGEGRAAGLS
+328 GDAYGEGRAAGLS
-341 GAAAAARAVSTAA
+341 GKASAARAIPTAA
-354 AAVFFERF
+354 AEVFFERF

-383 PKYVAKAIVHELPPE
+383 PKYVAQSIATELPSE
-398 LATTATQYVID
+398 LATTATQYAID

-417 KNPSLLGLYQQL
+417 KNPNLTDLYKQL

-434 QTILQAGVTAG
+434 QTILQSGVTAG
-445 VAIGAV
+445 TTIGVV
-451 KGGQKVAQMLGPRE
+451 KGGQKVAELLAPPAPRE
-465 GAYQRDESYEGMSEL
+465 GAYQQDTSYEGLSEL
-480 LARSKGFLTPEERQ
+480 IARSKGFLAPEERQ
-494 QRQQGQ
+494 QRQQKQ
-500 QQGEFSLDD
+500 QEEFTLDD

-519 ARTAPVPSDL
+519 EREPSITTDL
-529 STVRPGAEAVPSTV
+529 GA
-543 PDLNEVRPGAE
+543 VRPGAE
-554 VRPADEAPAKVER
+554 VTPPTPLGGKASVNLDR
-567 EQQITALATQIAE
+567 EEQINSLATQIAE
-580 DQGIPDDDARRIA
+580 EQGIPDDDARRIA
-593 TAQVIG
+593 TSQVIG
-599 QELKEKKT
+599 QEIKEKE
-607 AADLTAK
+607 AAAELVTK
-614 PQVDRVKERA
+614 PQEDRVKARA
-624 QELLSEGAATNA
+624 QELLSEGVTFNPTEAVQIAAT
-636 TEAITLATKEIQEQD
+636 EIQEQD
-651 EADALAAT
+651 EADALAAR

-665 NAGQIDTTTG
+665 NVGQIDPTTSRT
-675 GAGVPV
+675 GVPV
-681 AGQPGANIPTK
+681 VGQPGAVVPPGGAK
-692 GTGISKPSRVVSAGQ
+692 GAKRSRVVSAGQ
-707 DVAGTTERKG
+707 DVAGTTKRERA
-717 TKPSA
+717 KPSA

-777 RGVFQ
+777 QGVFQ

-819 ALADARTKLEATV
+819 ALADARTKLEAAV

-844 ILTEQQRKQKLAD
+844 RLTEEQKKQKLAE

-865 ARADR
+865 ARAER
-870 ALQRINN
+870 ALTRINS
-877 TLDALSTPLT
+877 TLDALAKPITE
-887 IDEFESDNE
+887 DEFESENE
-896 YEEALKE
+896 YEEAVKAT
-903 QRTKRRDAIKELL
+903 RAKRREAIKELL

-923 LRGTE
+923 LRGTKPGE
-928 VAKRITTALSH
+928 RINAALSR
-939 PTISAKEK
+939 PDISAKEK
-947 TEIQAG
+947 AEIQAG

-972 EPADAKYSKFTTGA
+972 EPADTKYDKFTTGV
-986 QAISHITKTGTKFQ
+986 QAISHIAKTGTKFQ
-1000 QRMAKRLR
+1000 QRLAKRLR

-1017 VLEKGQEV
+1017 VLEEGQEV
-1025 PEQLKTPRNAAAWD
+1025 PDQLKTPKNAAAWD

-1049 KTGDKVVYVRGASFG
+1049 KTGDQVIYVRGASFG

-1093 IDKGIHLNQPV
+1093 IDKGIYLNQPV
-1104 VRAFQDLIR
+1104 VKAFQDLIR

-1126 KRNKLPLHMVKLKYD
+1126 KQNKLPMHMVKLKYD

-1169 GFEEDTSYLSRFV
+1169 GFEEDVSYLSRFV

-1196 NALTDLV
+1196 NALTDLIV
-1203 IATENILKSRPP
+1203 ATENILKSRPP

-1222 QVSRASKDTTPDV
+1222 QVSRTSKDTTPDV
-1235 QGETTSARPTANVQ
+1235 QGETISAMPSVNQ
-1249 RLTKMLGSKLYGS
+1249 KRLSKMLGTKLYGS

-1282 KEAMEKGQ
+1282 KEGMEKGQ
-1290 LTKGKIDIKL
+1290 ITKGKVDIKL
-1300 DDSNRTITV
+1300 DDSNRTISV

-1353 KKLEVVS
+1353 KKLEIVS

-1371 TGEDLK
+1371 TGDDLK
-1377 EAFDDPERSPQI
+1377 EAFDGSGPAPQI
-1389 TTSSDPDTLEKYA
+1389 TTSSNPDTIEQYKSL
-1402 DMFPDGHGTAVV
+1402 FPDGHGTAVV
-1414 IQIPET
+1414 IQVPET

-1452 DIDVTVARNGREKT
+1452 DIDVTVTRNGREKT
-1466 LNLGKYFPIQDYTPF
+1466 LNLGNNFPIQDYTPF

-1487 WGTARVYVTKEKTRA
+1487 WGTARVYVTKEKARP

-1576 YITAIYGQLDLAS
+1576 YITAIYGQLDLAAS
-1589 GVKNFGSV
+1589 VKNFGTI

-1608 AETLEPKAPM
+1608 AETLEPNAPM

-1648 LSIDDL
+1648 LSLDDL

-1663 LSIPQNEIDPQ
+1663 LTIPQNQIDPQ

-1683 YKDTKPPSKIQQL
+1683 YEAADSRGII
-1696 DRLFE
+1696 E
-1701 LVDSSPEEFALKFTP
+1701 LLNFVEANPEEFHLKID
-1716 AHNIAGLDIFGLDK
+1716 NSRVVGLDIFS
-1730 KGERATLDRTLT
+1730 LDRKGKRVSFAPETTLT
-1742 GDELSLVTQLENLGW
+1742 GDVESLLIQLENRGW
-1757 LKAVKTEAD
+1757 ILEPMKSGG
-1766 ESLSDR
+1766 ESLSDKAR
-1772 ARKQFGNKRY
+1772 AQFGDKRY
-1782 DKYLSVIGKT
+1782 DRYLATIGKT
-1792 FQLLRNSLVVGGRG
+1792 FQTLRNALVASGA
-1806 EYDSLA
+1806 EYGSLA
-1812 EQAIGTSIDNEY
+1812 EQALGTSIDNEY
-1824 YGVSIMLPF
+1824 YGVSIILPF

-1841 TTDMRGSP
+1841 TTDLRGSP
-1849 TEIALSMIGTMIH
+1849 EEIALSMIGTMIH
-1862 ELAHFRVRNHG
+1862 ELAHFRVRSHG

-1881 RVMVLLKI
+1881 RVMILLKVS
-1889 FPSLNLASV
+1889 PNLNLASL
-1898 EKDLTNHIK
+1898 EKNLTSHIK
-1907 ANQDI
+1907 TNQDI
-1912 FDFLN
+1912 FNFLN

-1942 NGNSPSPMESTGG
+1942 NEGSSKPMESTGG
-1955 TGDEWRPSLSASTG
+1955 AGDEWRPSLSASTG

-1975 GKVGIG
+1975 GKVSIG
-1981 QGLNNETEEVG
+1981 EGLNNEAEEVG
-1992 DAVRTQKEIDTAVK
+1992 DAVRTQKEVDRAVK
-2006 VAAEQFSESKKGY
+2006 VAAEQYSESKKGY
-2019 DFSKAVTVLQML
+2019 DFSQAVTVLQML
-2031 QHPSEVI
+2031 QNPTEVI

-2043 LWKRATLAQRNALV
+2043 LWKRATLMQRNALV
-2057 KLPTTEFLADWAGD
+2057 KLPTTEFLTDWAGD

-2079 SRLLRLMNGMTLK
+2079 SRLLRLMNGMTLQ
-2092 LLKSAGELTKEIE
+2092 LLKSAGELTKDIE

-2117 LDKITLMSTL
+2117 LDKITIMSTL
-2127 AEVDPSDPLAKMRNA
+2127 AEVDPSDPLAKVRNA
-2142 DLDKQ
+2142 ELDKQ

-2153 DGQRVYKQ
+2153 NGQRVYKQ
-2161 VKQHF
+2161 IKQHF

-2189 EKANLMKKIRAI
+2189 EKANLMKKIRSI
-2201 YETGSKIS
+2201 YETGSKIT

-2220 WLSIGKGKTRKFF
+2220 YLAIGKGKTRKFF

-2248 ADERIK
+2248 ADERVK
-2254 QKPGESDSAFK
+2254 QKPGESNSAFE
-2265 KRSADNLLELQT
+2265 KRRADNLLELLT
-2277 DQDFVHGNNIADLRR
+2277 DQEFVHGNSIRDLRNR
-2292 NSADSSVLL
+2292 TADSSALL
-2301 MEIFNAIDSAN
+2301 IEIFNTIDGAD
-2312 LGETEAKETLKDAVY
+2312 LGDTEAKETLKDAVY

-2360 AHTSAKMATQ
+2360 AHTTAKMATQ

-2375 YSPLLRNSVSAA
+2375 YAPLLRNSVSAA
-2387 RDSISNRP
+2387 KDSILNRP

-2402 EMANRV
+2402 EMGNRV
-2408 RDSLGKFQEGAISKA
+2408 RESLGAFVEGPAAKF

-2428 KASYIYYLS
+2428 KASYIFYLS
-2437 GASSAMLQPLSIF
+2437 GASSALLQPLSIF

-2457 ARYGTINATREMGR
+2457 SRYGTVNATREMGR
-2471 MMKVWQQFGYYKQN
+2471 MMKVWQQFGAYKDN

-2491 WVAPSVEHSKGLTPE
+2491 WVAPSVEHSKALTPE

-2518 VTTSTYASA
+2518 VTTSTYANA
-2527 VFEYKKTP
+2527 VFDYKKTP
-2535 TENLSSPIVSFGKT
+2535 TENLSSPIASFGKS
-2549 TVDMLVLGGLMHSSE
+2549 TVDMLVLGGLMHSTE
-2564 RLAREMMFMSSFRLN
+2564 RLSREMMFMSSFRLN

-2625 MYPLHVTLFMLKN
+2625 MYPLHVTLFLLKN
-2638 FKEMAAP
+2638 FKEMAVP

-2654 AKKFFGA
+2654 AKKFFGTM
-2661 LGTSYVLAGV
+2661 GTSFILAGAV
-2671 IGLPMFST
+2671 GLPMFSV
-2679 VMGLLGWAWEA
+2679 VMGLLGWAWEE

-2699 VKSMSFEFWF
+2699 MKSMNFQLWF
-2709 RTVWLEEQLGGVRVG
+2709 RTIWLEEQLGGVKIG
-2724 GKKLSDIVERGV
+2724 GKKLSEVVERGV
-2736 VNALTGLD
+2736 ANALTGLD
-2744 ISGRTSLN
+2744 ISGRTGLN
-2752 NLWVREQKETKGVKD
+2752 NLWIRESKETKGIKD
-2767 EIMQLAL
+2767 EIINLAI
-2774 EKSGPGINMLVSWA
+2774 EKAGPGINMLLSLA

-2794 YRGDLNKGAQK
+2794 YHGDINKGVQK
-2805 IVPAGFRNFKTAYEY
+2805 TFPAGFRNFMTAYDL
-2820 FTEGAKDNKGT
+2820 FTEGAKDNKGV
-2831 KILSKDAFTT
+2831 KILSKDAFST
-2841 GMLIGQAVGFRSDLL
+2841 GELIGQAVGFRSDLL

-2865 AMGLQQRIT
+2865 VIGLKQRIV
-2874 NERNQLTD
+2874 NERDTLTD
-2882 NIEKQFRDKEFKKF
+2882 EIEKQFRNKNFKEFNK
-2896 NELVNKDVIKFNKRF
+2896 LINKDVVKFNKRF

-2917 DEEILHS
+2917 DENILDS
-2924 IETRAEQRAESWRGV
+2924 IEQRAESRAESWRGV
-2939 TLTDKNAT
+2939 TLTDKDAG

-2962 AEKAGRE
+2962 AEKAGRK

>member
-7 LEEALTPLP
+7 LEEALTPTP
-16 QEEFGLSDLFPEKK
+16 QKEFGLSDLFPAEEPAGVK
-30 LAAASSTAKGMANY
+30 NY
-44 VPRRPFASAPSAPV
+44 VPRKPQGPV
-58 EAKRN
+58 RTVEGKRYPEPQKRV
-63 NPPPESGVMGGDDV
+63 NPPPESNVMGGDDA
-77 WAPVVEEQKK
+77 WASVVEQQNK

-93 EGRKI
+93 EDRKI
-98 PELPAEDRS
+98 PELPTEDKA
-107 VLDPKFVTA
+107 VVNPKFVNA
-116 VEARLNALPA
+116 VQAQLNALPA
-126 NQRQAALDKMTQQSD
+126 DQRQAALDKMVQRQD

-155 AMDKDQ
+155 AMDKNQ
-161 TPTARKFDPRI
+161 TPTARQFDPRL

-179 TEQGIERPE
+179 AEQGIERPE
-188 DYAKA
+188 DFAKA
-193 QALSGRLVPD
+193 QALSGRLRPD
-203 LQQMTPDVVGEQADV
+203 LQQMTADVVGEQADV
-218 EAQKR
+218 AAQER
-223 AKELADAG
+223 AKELADAD
-231 FMDRVGAGVRSQF
+231 FMDRVGAGARSQF
-244 TKSGMG
+244 TKAGMG
-250 LLQIGADL
+250 LLQAGADL
-258 LGEEQISKNFDSA
+258 IGEEQISRNFDSA
-271 RRIEESREKVIP
+271 RRIEEAREGAIP

-298 SLGSQA
+298 SLASQA
-304 PFMVMSVLTGTEV
+304 PFLVLSVATGTPLPVLT
-317 PVLAQAALQQL
+317 QAALQQF
-328 GDSYGEGRAAGLS
+328 GDSYGEGKAAGLS
-341 GAAAAARAVSTAA
+341 GKASALRAIPTAA
-354 AAVFFERF
+354 AEVFFERF

-383 PKYVAKAIVHELPPE
+383 PKYVAQSIATELPSE
-398 LATTATQYVID
+398 LATTATQYAID
-409 AMPEIGLN
+409 AIPEIGLN
-417 KNPSLLGLYQQL
+417 KNPNLTDLYKQL

-434 QTILQAGVTAG
+434 QTILQSGVTAG
-445 VAIGAV
+445 TTIGVV
-451 KGGQKVAQMLGPRE
+451 KGGQKFAQMLGPRE
-465 GAYQRDESYEGMSEL
+465 GAYQQDTSYEGLSEL
-480 LARSKGFLTPEERQ
+480 IARSKGFLTPEERQ
-494 QRQQGQ
+494 QRQQKE
-500 QQGEFSLDD
+500 EFTLDD
-509 LGAERPGVDL
+509 LGTERPGVDL
-519 ARTAPVPSDL
+519 KQKPFTDTDL
-529 STVRPGAEAVPSTV
+529 GA
-543 PDLNEVRPGAE
+543 VRPGAE
-554 VRPADEAPAKVER
+554 VTPPTPPGAETLINLDR
-567 EQQITALATQIAE
+567 EEQINSLATQIAE
-580 DQGIPDDDARRIA
+580 EQGIPDDDARRIA
-593 TAQVIG
+593 TTQIIG
-599 QELKEKKT
+599 QEIKEKE
-607 AADLTAK
+607 AAAELVTK
-614 PQVDRVKERA
+614 PQEDRVKARA
-624 QELLSEGAATNA
+624 QELLSEGVTFNP
-636 TEAITLATKEIQEQD
+636 TEAIQIAATEIQEQD
-651 EADALAAT
+651 EADALAAR

-665 NAGQIDTTTG
+665 NAGQIDTTTSR
-675 GAGVPV
+675 AGVPV
-681 AGQPGANIPTK
+681 VRQPGTNVPAARLGVADT
-692 GTGISKPSRVVSAGQ
+692 SRVVSAGQ
-707 DVAGTTERKG
+707 DVAGAVGGKG

-722 IGFRSANEQEN
+722 IVDERGAIVPSPKKGEDPIASAGF
-733 KQDGAR
+733 K
-739 ETLELGNGAKVLFAS
+739 TLEEDNNISDDLVGATFITGMNASAKNKGAGTKLLNSITNWADTNGKTLVL
-754 DGDTFVKDPT
+754 VP
-764 GKESG
+764 
-769 VIRQGDTR
+769 
-777 RGVFQ
+777 
-782 SASELPAHVPE
+782 SASPDAELGGLSQEQLKTWYARNGFE
-793 PIRQPLVDYANA
+793 DRVDYMV
-805 ARQNYYAKSEQTQA
+805 R
-819 ALADARTKLEATV
+819 
-832 KQLAPKPRGAPV
+832 APKQKATRGAPV
-844 ILTEQQRKQKLAD
+844 RLTEEQKKQKLAE

-865 ARADR
+865 ARAER
-870 ALQRINN
+870 ALTRINS
-877 TLDALSTPLT
+877 TLDALAKPITE
-887 IDEFESDNE
+887 DEFESENE
-896 YEEALKE
+896 YEEATKAT
-903 QRTKRRDAIKELL
+903 RAKRRDAIKELL

-923 LRGTE
+923 LRGTK
-928 VAKRITTALSH
+928 VAERINKALSR
-939 PTISAKEK
+939 PDISTKEK
-947 TEIQAG
+947 AEIQAG

-961 LSGPSASTTTK
+961 LSGPTASVTTK
-972 EPADAKYSKFTTGA
+972 EPADVRYNKFTTGV
-986 QAISHITKTGTKFQ
+986 QAVSHIAKTGTKFQ
-1000 QRMAKRLR
+1000 QRLAKRLR

-1017 VLEKGQEV
+1017 VLEEGQEV

-1049 KTGDKVVYVRGASFG
+1049 KTGDQVIYVRGASFG
-1064 NDQGINNTTVLHEL
+1064 VDQGVNNLTILHEL

-1093 IDKGIHLNQPV
+1093 IDKGINLNSPV
-1104 VRAFQDLIR
+1104 VKAFQNLIR
-1113 TMNSAGRAYEDLA
+1113 TMNSAGRAYEELA
-1126 KRNKLPLHMVKLKYD
+1126 KQNKLPMHMVKLRYD

-1146 DPREFVAYGLTDETM
+1146 DPREFVAYGMTDETM
-1161 QDFLMHAE
+1161 QDFLMGAQGYEEE
-1169 GFEEDTSYLSRFV
+1169 GSYFSRFV
-1182 RAIRDLFGMGENDT
+1182 RNLLDFFGLSDGDT
-1196 NALTDLV
+1196 NALIDLV
-1203 IATENILKSRPP
+1203 VVTDSILKSRPP

-1222 QVSRASKDTTPDV
+1222 QVSRTSKDTTPDV
-1235 QGETTSARPTANVQ
+1235 QGETISARPTANVQ
-1249 RLTKMLGSKLYGS
+1249 RLTKMLGTKLYGS

-1290 LTKGKIDIKL
+1290 ITKGKIDIKL

-1353 KKLEVVS
+1353 KKLEIVS

-1377 EAFDDPERSPQI
+1377 EAFDDPSRAPQI
-1389 TTSSDPDTLEKYA
+1389 TTSSNPDTVEQYKSL
-1402 DMFPDGHGTAVV
+1402 FPDGHGTAVV

-1427 EEKKIKFDVYD
+1427 EEKKIKFDAYD

-1452 DIDVTVARNGREKT
+1452 DIDVTVTRNGREKT
-1466 LNLGKYFPIQDYTPF
+1466 LNLGNNFPIQDYTPF

-1487 WGTARVYVTKEKTRA
+1487 WGTARIYVTKEKA
-1502 PYKGNT
+1502 SPPYKGNT

-1520 NIKDRPGYDGKQI
+1520 NLKDRPGWEGKQI
-1533 ERVFYV
+1533 QRTFYI
-1539 DVSPAPNVK
+1539 DVSPAPDVR

-1576 YITAIYGQLDLAS
+1576 YITAIYGQLDLAAS
-1589 GVKNFGSV
+1589 VKNFGTV

-1608 AETLEPKAPM
+1608 AETLEPNAPM

-1634 RDGVLYVNNRQLPE
+1634 RDGVLYVNNRALPE

-1663 LSIPQNEIDPQ
+1663 LTIPQDQIDPQ

-1683 YKDTKPPSKIQQL
+1683 YEAADSRGII
-1696 DRLFE
+1696 E
-1701 LVDSSPEEFALKFTP
+1701 LLNFVEANPEEFHLKID
-1716 AHNIAGLDIFGLDK
+1716 NSRVVGLDIFS
-1730 KGERATLDRTLT
+1730 LDRKGKRVSFAPETTLT
-1742 GDELSLVTQLENLGW
+1742 GDVESLLIQLENRGW
-1757 LKAVKTEAD
+1757 ILEPMKSGG
-1766 ESLSDR
+1766 ESLSDKAR
-1772 ARKQFGNKRY
+1772 AQFGDKRY
-1782 DKYLSVIGKT
+1782 DRYLATIGKT
-1792 FQLLRNSLVVGGRG
+1792 FHVLRNALVASGA
-1806 EYDSLA
+1806 EYGSLA
-1812 EQAIGTSIDNEY
+1812 EQALGTSIDNEY
-1824 YGVSIMLPF
+1824 YGVSIIVPF

-1841 TTDMRGSP
+1841 TTDLRGSP
-1849 TEIALSMIGTMIH
+1849 EEIALSMIGTMIH
-1862 ELAHFRVRNHG
+1862 ELAHFRVRSHG

-1881 RVMVLLKI
+1881 RVMVLLKVS
-1889 FPSLNLASV
+1889 PTLNLDSM
-1898 EKDLTNHIK
+1898 EKNLTAHIK

-1929 NRFKDAGGYQQIE
+1929 NRFKDSGGYQQIE
-1942 NGNSPSPMESTGG
+1942 NEGSSKPMESTGG
-1955 TGDEWRPSLSASTG
+1955 AGDEWRPSLSASTG

-1981 QGLNNETEEVG
+1981 EGLNNEAEEVG
-1992 DAVRTQKEIDTAVK
+1992 DAVRTQKEVDRAVK
-2006 VAAEQFSESKKGY
+2006 VAAEQFEESKKGY
-2019 DFSKAVTVLQML
+2019 DFSQAVTVLQML
-2031 QHPSEVI
+2031 QNPTEVI

-2043 LWKRATLAQRNALV
+2043 LWKRATLMQRNALV

-2079 SRLLRLMNGMTLK
+2079 SRLLRLMNGMTLQ

-2117 LDKITLMSTL
+2117 LDRITIMSTL
-2127 AEVDPSDPLAKMRNA
+2127 AEVDPSDPLAKVRNA
-2142 DLDKQ
+2142 ELDKQ
-2147 YKELGA
+2147 YKALGA
-2153 DGQRVYKQ
+2153 DGQRVYKR
-2161 VKQHF
+2161 VKEHF

-2189 EKANLMKKIRAI
+2189 EKANLMKKIRSI
-2201 YETGSKIS
+2201 YETGSKIT

-2220 WLSIGKGKTRKFF
+2220 WLAIGKGKTRKFF

-2248 ADERIK
+2248 ADERVK
-2254 QKPGESDSAFK
+2254 QKPDESNSAFE
-2265 KRSADNLLELQT
+2265 KRRADNLLELLT
-2277 DQDFVHGNNIADLRR
+2277 DQEFVHGNNVSELRR
-2292 NSADSSVLL
+2292 HSADSSALL

-2312 LGETEAKETLKDAVY
+2312 LGEIEAKETLKDAVY

-2337 SFRKQFIHR
+2337 SFRRQFIHR
-2346 KGITGF
+2346 KGVTGF

-2360 AHTSAKMATQ
+2360 AHTTAKMATQ

-2375 YSPLLRNSVSAA
+2375 YAPLLRNSVSAA

-2402 EMANRV
+2402 EMSNRV
-2408 RDSLGKFQEGAISKA
+2408 RESLGAFVEGTAAKI

-2437 GASSAMLQPLSIF
+2437 SASSALLQPLSLF

-2457 ARYGTINATREMGR
+2457 SRYGTVNATREMGR
-2471 MMKVWQQFGYYKQN
+2471 MMKVWQQFGAYKQN

-2491 WVAPSVEHSKGLTPE
+2491 WVAPSVEHSKALTTE
-2506 ERKAVREMLARD
+2506 ERRAVREMLARD
-2518 VTTSTYASA
+2518 VTTSTYANA

-2535 TENLSSPIVSFGKT
+2535 TENLSPPIVSFGKS
-2549 TVDMLVLGGLMHSSE
+2549 TVDMLVLGGLMHSTE
-2564 RLAREMMFMSSFRLN
+2564 RLSREMMFMSSFRLN

-2654 AKKFFGA
+2654 AKKFFGTM
-2661 LGTSYVLAGV
+2661 GTSFVLAGAV
-2671 IGLPMFST
+2671 GLPMFSV
-2679 VMGLLGWAWEA
+2679 VMGLLGWAWEE

-2699 VKSMSFEFWF
+2699 MKSMDFELWF
-2709 RTVWLEEQLGGVRVG
+2709 RTVWLEEQLGGVRIG
-2724 GKKLSDIVERGV
+2724 GKKLSEVVERGV
-2736 VNALTGLD
+2736 ANALTGLD

-2752 NLWVREQKETKGVKD
+2752 NLWIREGKETKGVKE
-2767 EIMQLAL
+2767 EIMALAL
-2774 EKSGPGINMLVSWA
+2774 EKAGPGINMLVSLA

-2794 YRGDLNKGAQK
+2794 YRGDISKGVQK
-2805 IVPAGFRNFKTAYEY
+2805 VTPAGFRNFMTAYNL

-2831 KILSKDAFTT
+2831 KILSKDAFST
-2841 GMLIGQAVGFRSDLL
+2841 GVLIGQAVGFRSDLL

-2865 AMGLQQRIT
+2865 VIGLQQKID
-2874 NERNQLTD
+2874 NERNRLLL

-2896 NELVNKDVIKFNKRF
+2896 NELLNKDVVKFNKRF

-2917 DEEILHS
+2917 DEQILES
-2924 IETRAEQRAESWRGV
+2924 IEKRAEQRAESWRGIS
-2939 TLTDKNAT
+2939 LTDKNAT

-2962 AEKAGRE
+2962 AEQAGRK

>member
-7 LEEALTPLP
+7 LEEALTPTP
-16 QEEFGLSDLFPEKK
+16 QKEFGLSDLFPAEEP
-30 LAAASSTAKGMANY
+30 AGVQNY
-44 VPRRPFASAPSAPV
+44 VPRKPQGPV
-58 EAKRN
+58 RTVEGKRYLEPQKRV
-63 NPPPESGVMGGDDV
+63 NPPPESNVMGGDDA
-77 WAPVVEEQKK
+77 WASVVEQQNK

-93 EGRKI
+93 EDRKI
-98 PELPAEDRS
+98 PELPTEDKA
-107 VLDPKFVTA
+107 VVNPKFVNA
-116 VEARLNALPA
+116 VQAQLNALPA
-126 NQRQAALDKMTQQSD
+126 DQRQAALDKMVQRQD

-155 AMDKDQ
+155 AMDKSFDLK
-161 TPTARKFDPRI
+161 TARQFDPRL

-179 TEQGIERPE
+179 AEQGIERPE
-188 DYAKA
+188 DFAKA
-193 QALSGRLVPD
+193 QALSGRLRPN
-203 LQQMTPDVVGEQADV
+203 LQQMTADVVGEQADIA
-218 EAQKR
+218 AQER
-223 AKELADAG
+223 AKELADAD
-231 FMDRVGAGVRSQF
+231 FMDRVGAGTRSQV

-250 LLQIGADL
+250 LLQAYADL
-258 LGEEQISKNFDSA
+258 IGDKQFSNNLNSA
-271 RRIEESREKVIP
+271 RRIEEAREGAIP

-298 SLGSQA
+298 SLVGQTPFLVLSAATGS
-304 PFMVMSVLTGTEV
+304 PV
-317 PVLAQAALQQL
+317 PVLAQAAIQQF
-328 GDSYGEGRAAGLS
+328 GDAYGEGRAAGLS
-341 GAAAAARAVSTAA
+341 GKASAKRAISTATA
-354 AAVFFERF
+354 EVFFERF

-383 PKYVAKAIVHELPPE
+383 PKYVAQSIATELPSE

-417 KNPSLLGLYQQL
+417 KNPNLTDLYKQL

-434 QTILQAGVTAG
+434 QTILQSGVTAG
-445 VAIGAV
+445 TTIGVV

-465 GAYQRDESYEGMSEL
+465 GAYQQDTSYEGLSEL
-480 LARSKGFLTPEERQ
+480 IARSKGFLAPEERQ
-494 QRQQGQ
+494 QRQQKQ
-500 QQGEFSLDD
+500 QEEFTLDD

-519 ARTAPVPSDL
+519 EREPSITTDL
-529 STVRPGAEAVPSTV
+529 GA
-543 PDLNEVRPGAE
+543 VRPGAE
-554 VRPADEAPAKVER
+554 VTPPTPLGGKASVNLDR
-567 EQQITALATQIAE
+567 EEQINSLATQIAE
-580 DQGIPDDDARRIA
+580 EQGIPDDDARRIA
-593 TAQVIG
+593 TSQVIG
-599 QELKEKKT
+599 QEIKEKE
-607 AADLTAK
+607 AAAELVTK
-614 PQVDRVKERA
+614 PQEDRVKARA
-624 QELLSEGAATNA
+624 QELLSEGVTFNPTEAVQIAAT
-636 TEAITLATKEIQEQD
+636 EIQEQD
-651 EADALAAT
+651 EADALAAR

-665 NAGQIDTTTG
+665 NVGQIDTTTSRT
-675 GAGVPV
+675 GVPV
-681 AGQPGANIPTK
+681 VGQPGAVVPPGGAK
-692 GTGISKPSRVVSAGQ
+692 GAKRSRVVSAGQ
-707 DVAGTTERKG
+707 DVAGTTKRERA
-717 TKPSA
+717 KPSA

-777 RGVFQ
+777 QGIFQ

-819 ALADARTKLEATV
+819 ALADARTKLEAAV

-844 ILTEQQRKQKLAD
+844 RLTEDQKKQKLAE

-865 ARADR
+865 ARAER
-870 ALQRINN
+870 ALTRINS
-877 TLDALSTPLT
+877 TLDALAKPITE
-887 IDEFESDNE
+887 DEFESENE
-896 YEEALKE
+896 YEEAVKAT
-903 QRTKRRDAIKELL
+903 RAKRREAIKELL

-923 LRGTE
+923 LRGTKPGE
-928 VAKRITTALSH
+928 RINAALSR
-939 PTISAKEK
+939 PDISAKEK
-947 TEIQAG
+947 AEIQAG

-972 EPADAKYSKFTTGA
+972 EPADTKYDKFTTGV
-986 QAISHITKTGTKFQ
+986 QAISHIAKTGTKFQ
-1000 QRMAKRLR
+1000 QRLAKRLR

-1017 VLEKGQEV
+1017 VLEEGQEV
-1025 PEQLKTPRNAAAWD
+1025 PDQLKTPKNAAAWD

-1049 KTGDKVVYVRGASFG
+1049 KTGDQVIYVRGASFG

-1093 IDKGIHLNQPV
+1093 IDKGIYLNQPV
-1104 VRAFQDLIR
+1104 VKAFQDLIR

-1126 KRNKLPLHMVKLKYD
+1126 KRNKLPMHMVKLKYD

-1169 GFEEDTSYLSRFV
+1169 GFEEDVSYLSRFV

-1196 NALTDLV
+1196 NALTDLIV
-1203 IATENILKSRPP
+1203 ATENILKSRPP

-1222 QVSRASKDTTPDV
+1222 QVSRTSKDTTPDV
-1235 QGETTSARPTANVQ
+1235 QGETISARPTANVQ
-1249 RLTKMLGSKLYGS
+1249 RLTKMLGTKLYGS

-1300 DDSNRTITV
+1300 DDKSRTITV

-1353 KKLEVVS
+1353 KKLEIVS

-1377 EAFDDPERSPQI
+1377 EAFDDPSRAPQI
-1389 TTSSDPDTLEKYA
+1389 TTSSNPDTIEQYKSL
-1402 DMFPDGHGTAVV
+1402 FPDGHGTAVV

-1427 EEKKIKFDVYD
+1427 EEKKIKFDAYD

-1452 DIDVTVARNGREKT
+1452 DIDVTVTRNGREKT
-1466 LNLGKYFPIQDYTPF
+1466 LNLGNNFPIQDYTPF

-1487 WGTARVYVTKEKTRA
+1487 WGTARIYVTKEKA
-1502 PYKGNT
+1502 SPPYKGNT

-1520 NIKDRPGYDGKQI
+1520 NLKDRPGWEGKQI
-1533 ERVFYV
+1533 QRTFYI
-1539 DVSPAPNVK
+1539 DVSPAPDVR

-1576 YITAIYGQLDLAS
+1576 YITAIYGQLDLAAS
-1589 GVKNFGSV
+1589 VKNFGTV

-1608 AETLEPKAPM
+1608 AETLEPNAPM

-1634 RDGVLYVNNRQLPE
+1634 RDGVLYVNNRALPE

-1663 LSIPQNEIDPQ
+1663 LTIPQDQIDPQ

-1683 YKDTKPPSKIQQL
+1683 YIRASSDPVDTLL
-1696 DRLFE
+1696 DFTL
-1701 LVDSSPEEFALKFTP
+1701 SPEAGEEFLLKFDS
-1716 AHNIAGLDIFGLDK
+1716 NNKVIGLDVFSLDK
-1730 KGERATLDRTLT
+1730 DGYRTSVERTLT
-1742 GDELSLVTQLENLGW
+1742 GDAKSILNQLENLGW
-1757 LKAVKTEAD
+1757 LPESLKSGG
-1766 ESLSDR
+1766 ESLSDK
-1772 ARKQFGNKRY
+1772 ARKQFGGKRY
-1782 DKYLSVIGKT
+1782 DRYLATIGKT
-1792 FQLLRNSLVVGGRG
+1792 FHVLRNALVASGA
-1806 EYDSLA
+1806 EYGSLA
-1812 EQAIGTSIDNEY
+1812 EQALGTSIDNEY
-1824 YGVSIMLPF
+1824 YGVSIIVPF

-1841 TTDMRGSP
+1841 TTDLRGSP
-1849 TEIALSMIGTMIH
+1849 EEIALSMIGTMIH
-1862 ELAHFRVRNHG
+1862 ELAHFRVRSHG

-1881 RVMVLLKI
+1881 RVMVLLKVS
-1889 FPSLNLASV
+1889 PSLNLASL
-1898 EKDLTNHIK
+1898 EKNLTNHIK
-1907 ANQDI
+1907 DNQDI
-1912 FDFLN
+1912 FNFLN

-1942 NGNSPSPMESTGG
+1942 NEGSSKPMESTGG
-1955 TGDEWRPSLSASTG
+1955 AGDEWRPSLSASTG

-1975 GKVGIG
+1975 GKVSIG
-1981 QGLNNETEEVG
+1981 EGLNNEAEEVG
-1992 DAVRTQKEIDTAVK
+1992 DAVRTQKEVDRAVK
-2006 VAAEQFSESKKGY
+2006 IAAEQFAESKKGY
-2019 DFSKAVTVLQML
+2019 DFSQAVTVLQML
-2031 QHPSEVI
+2031 QNPTEVI

-2043 LWKRATLAQRNALV
+2043 LWKRATLMQRNALV

-2079 SRLLRLMNGMTLK
+2079 SRLLRLMNGMTLQ
-2092 LLKSAGELTKEIE
+2092 LLKSAGELTKDIE

-2117 LDKITLMSTL
+2117 LDKITLISTL
-2127 AEVDPSDPLAKMRNA
+2127 AEVDPSDPLAKVRNA
-2142 DLDKQ
+2142 ELDKQ

-2161 VKQHF
+2161 IKQHF

-2189 EKANLMKKIRAI
+2189 EKANLMKKIRSI
-2201 YETGSKIS
+2201 YETGSKIT

-2248 ADERIK
+2248 ADERVK
-2254 QKPGESDSAFK
+2254 QKPGESNSAFE
-2265 KRSADNLLELQT
+2265 KRRADNLLELLT
-2277 DQDFVHGNNIADLRR
+2277 DQEFVHGNNVSELRR
-2292 NSADSSVLL
+2292 HSADSSALL

-2337 SFRKQFIHR
+2337 SFRRQFIHR
-2346 KGITGF
+2346 KGVTGF

-2360 AHTSAKMATQ
+2360 AHTTAKMATQ

-2375 YSPLLRNSVSAA
+2375 YAPLLRNSVSAA

-2402 EMANRV
+2402 EMSNRV
-2408 RDSLGKFQEGAISKA
+2408 RASLGAFVEGTAAKI

-2428 KASYIYYLS
+2428 KASYIFYLS
-2437 GASSAMLQPLSIF
+2437 GASSALLQPLSIF

-2457 ARYGTINATREMGR
+2457 SRYGTVNATREMGR
-2471 MMKVWQQFGYYKQN
+2471 MMKVWQQFGAYKQN

-2491 WVAPSVEHSKGLTPE
+2491 WVAPSIEHSKALTPE

-2518 VTTSTYASA
+2518 VTTSTYANA
-2527 VFEYKKTP
+2527 VFDYKKTP
-2535 TENLSSPIVSFGKT
+2535 TENLSPPIVSFGKS
-2549 TVDMLVLGGLMHSSE
+2549 TVDMLVLGGLMHSTE
-2564 RLAREMMFMSSFRLN
+2564 RLSREMMFMSSFRLN

-2638 FKEMAAP
+2638 FKEMAVP

-2654 AKKFFGA
+2654 AKKFFGTM
-2661 LGTSYVLAGV
+2661 GTSFILAGAV
-2671 IGLPMFST
+2671 GLPMFST
-2679 VMGLLGWAWEA
+2679 VMGLLGWAWEE

-2699 VKSMSFEFWF
+2699 MKSMSFELWF
-2709 RTVWLEEQLGGVRVG
+2709 RTVWLEEQLGGVKIG
-2724 GKKLSDIVERGV
+2724 GKKLSEVVERGV
-2736 VNALTGLD
+2736 ANALTGLD

-2752 NLWVREQKETKGVKD
+2752 NLWIREGKETKGVKD
-2767 EIMQLAL
+2767 EIIELAL
-2774 EKSGPGINMLVSWA
+2774 EKAGPGINMLVSWA

-2794 YRGDLNKGAQK
+2794 YRGDINKGVQK
-2805 IVPAGFRNFKTAYEY
+2805 VAPAGFRNFKTAYDL
-2820 FTEGAKDNKGT
+2820 FTEGAKDNKGV
-2831 KILSKDAFTT
+2831 KILSKDAFST
-2841 GMLIGQAVGFRSDLL
+2841 GVLIGQAVGFRSDLL

-2865 AMGLQQRIT
+2865 VIGLQQKID
-2874 NERNQLTD
+2874 NERNRLLMD
-2882 NIEKQFRDKEFKKF
+2882 VEKQFRNKEFKKF
-2896 NELVNKDVIKFNKRF
+2896 NELLNKDVVKFNKRF

-2917 DEEILHS
+2917 DEQILES
-2924 IETRAEQRAESWRGV
+2924 IEKRAEQRAESWRGIS
-2939 TLTDKNAT
+2939 LTDKNAG

-2962 AEKAGRE
+2962 AEKAGRK

>member
-7 LEEALTPLP
+7 LDEALTPPP
-16 QEEFGLSDLFPEKK
+16 QEEFGLSDLFAEDKPVSTV
-30 LAAASSTAKGMANY
+30 SSSAEGMANY
-44 VPRRPFASAPSAPV
+44 APRRPFASAASAPTKV
-58 EAKRN
+58 KRN
-63 NPPPESGVMGGDDV
+63 NPPPESGVMGGEDV
-77 WAPVVEEQKK
+77 WAPIVEQQGK
-87 PYRSIM
+87 PYQSVM

-98 PELPAEDRS
+98 PELPTEDRA
-107 VLDPKFVTA
+107 VVNPQFVSA
-116 VEARLNALPA
+116 VQAQLNALPA
-126 NQRQAALDKMTQQSD
+126 DQRQAALDKMTQRPD

-155 AMDKDQ
+155 AMDQNQ
-161 TPTARKFDPRI
+161 TPTARKFDPRL

-179 TEQGIERPE
+179 AEQGIERPE

-193 QALSGRLVPD
+193 QALSGRLMPD

-223 AKELADAG
+223 AKELADAD
-231 FMDRVGAGVRSQF
+231 FMDRVGAGVRSQY

-250 LLQIGADL
+250 LLQAYADL
-258 LGEEQISKNFDSA
+258 TGNKQFSNDLNSA
-271 RRIEESREKVIP
+271 RRIEEAREGVIP

-304 PFMVMSVLTGTEV
+304 PFMVMSALTGTGA
-317 PVLAQAALQQL
+317 PVLAQAAIQQF

-341 GAAAAARAVSTAA
+341 GKASAARAIPIAA
-354 AAVFFERF
+354 AEVFFERF

-367 LAGLKSHIA
+367 LAGLKSHVA
-376 KYGVDSV
+376 KYGADSV
-383 PKYVAKAIVHELPPE
+383 PKYVAEAIAHELPAE

-417 KNPSLLGLYQQL
+417 KNPSLTDLYKQL

-434 QTILQAGVTAG
+434 QTVLQAGVTAG
-445 VAIGAV
+445 ATIGVV
-451 KGGQKVAQMLGPRE
+451 KGGQKAAQLLGPRE
-465 GAYQRDESYEGMSEL
+465 GAYQQDTSYEGLSEL
-480 LARSKGFLTPEERQ
+480 IARSKGFLTPEERQ
-494 QRQQGQ
+494 QREQKT
-500 QQGEFSLDD
+500 EFSLDE

-519 ARTAPVPSDL
+519 KQAPATA
-529 STVRPGAEAVPSTV
+529 
-543 PDLNEVRPGAE
+543 PDLNEVRPGVEVTPPTPPGAE
-554 VRPADEAPAKVER
+554 TVVKADR
-567 EQQITALATQIAE
+567 EQKIEALATQIAE
-580 DQGIPDDDARRIA
+580 EQGIPDEDARRIA
-593 TAQVIG
+593 TSQVIG
-599 QELKEKKT
+599 QELKEKKV
-607 AADLTAK
+607 AADLVTK
-614 PQVDRVKERA
+614 PQEDRVKARA
-624 QELLSEGAATNA
+624 QELLSEGVTFNP
-636 TEAITLATKEIQEQD
+636 TEAMEIATTEIQQQD
-651 EADALAAT
+651 EADALAAR

-665 NAGQIDTTTG
+665 NVGQIDTTTS

-681 AGQPGANIPTK
+681 AGQPGAVVPTGGAKVSKRGRVVPTGENVAGTAGGK
-692 GTGISKPSRVVSAGQ
+692 GSKPSAVKTNTDDGGVRSVVKRNNEVRQ
-707 DVAGTTERKG
+707 DTTTYKYNLTVDGEPQKVRIERNNLTG
-717 TKPSA
+717 ETKAFFEVNGRPVGDLK
-722 IGFRSANEQEN
+722 I
-733 KQDGAR
+733 
-739 ETLELGNGAKVLFAS
+739 ETLVAQGVAPEEAVQRVLPNVESMAL
-754 DGDTFVKDPT
+754 VPPT
-764 GKESG
+764 
-769 VIRQGDTR
+769 
-777 RGVFQ
+777 
-782 SASELPAHVPE
+782 P
-793 PIRQPLVDYANA
+793 
-805 ARQNYYAKSEQTQA
+805 
-819 ALADARTKLEATV
+819 
-832 KQLAPKPRGAPV
+832 PKPRGAPV
-844 ILTEQQRKQKLAD
+844 RLTEEQRKQKLAE

-865 ARADR
+865 ARAER
-870 ALQRINN
+870 ALTRINQ
-877 TLDALSTPLT
+877 TLDVLAKPLT
-887 IDEFESDNE
+887 EDEFESENE
-896 YEEALKE
+896 YAEA
-903 QRTKRRDAIKELL
+903 QQATRTKRREAIKELL

-923 LRGTE
+923 LRGTKVGE
-928 VAKRITTALSH
+928 RINAALSR
-939 PTISAKEK
+939 PEISPKEK
-947 TEIQAG
+947 AEIQAG

-961 LSGPSASTTTK
+961 MSGPSASTITK
-972 EPADAKYSKFTTGA
+972 EPADTRYNKFTTGP
-986 QAISHITKTGTKFQ
+986 QAISHIVKTGTKFQ
-1000 QRMAKRLR
+1000 QRLAKRLR

-1017 VLEKGQEV
+1017 VIEEGQEL

-1049 KTGDKVVYVRGASFG
+1049 KTNDQVIYVRGASFG
-1064 NDQGINNTTVLHEL
+1064 NDQGINNLTVLHEL

-1093 IDKGIHLNQPV
+1093 IDKGIHLNHPV
-1104 VRAFQDLIR
+1104 VKAFQDLIR

-1126 KRNKLPLHMVKLKYD
+1126 KRNKLPMHMVKLKYD

-1161 QDFLMHAE
+1161 QDFLMQAE

-1182 RAIRDLFGMGENDT
+1182 RAIRDLFGMGESDT

-1203 IATENILKSRPP
+1203 IATESILKSRPP

-1235 QGETTSARPTANVQ
+1235 QGETISARPTANVQ

-1262 PENIGAVSIKELF
+1262 PEDIGKVSIKELF

-1290 LTKGKIDIKL
+1290 LEKGKIDIKL
-1300 DDSNRTITV
+1300 DDKSRTITV
-1309 VDNGPGMPTSV
+1309 IDNGPGMPTSV

-1326 QIAGTVKGTKRA
+1326 QIAGTLKGTNRA

-1377 EAFDDPERSPQI
+1377 EAFDDPSRAPQI
-1389 TTSSDPDTLEKYA
+1389 TTSSDPDTLEKYK

-1414 IQIPET
+1414 VEIPET

-1427 EEKKIKFDVYD
+1427 EEKKISFDSYD
-1438 LEDAPVLEFSPLFD
+1438 LEAAPVLRYSPLFD
-1452 DIDVTVARNGREKT
+1452 DIDVTVIKNGREKT
-1466 LNLGKYFPIQDYTPF
+1466 LDLGNNFPIQDYTPF

-1487 WGTARVYVTKEKTRA
+1487 WGTARIYVTKEKTSP

-1520 NIKDRPGYDGKQI
+1520 NLKDRPGWEGKQI
-1533 ERVFYV
+1533 ERIFYI

-1576 YITAIYGQLDLAS
+1576 YITAIYGQLDLAAS
-1589 GVKNFGSV
+1589 VKNFGTV

-1608 AETLEPKAPM
+1608 AEVLEPNAPI

-1634 RDGVLYVNNRQLPE
+1634 RDGVLYVNNRGLPE

-1663 LSIPQNEIDPQ
+1663 LTIPQDQIDPQ

-1683 YKDTKPPSKIQQL
+1683 YEDNKSASKYRLSQL
-1696 DRLFE
+1696 DKFFE
-1701 LVDSSPEEFALKFTP
+1701 FVDSHDEEFEIKFDTN
-1716 AHNIAGLDIFGLDK
+1716 HNIVGLNVYSLTKDGKRAPLGLEK
-1730 KGERATLDRTLT
+1730 TLT
-1742 GDELSLVTQLENLGW
+1742 GDEHSLLTQLENIGW
-1757 LKAVKTEAD
+1757 LPAKAGRESD
-1766 ESLSDR
+1766 SLSDR
-1772 ARKQFGNKRY
+1772 ARQKFGDKRY
-1782 DKYLSVIGKT
+1782 DRYLATIGKT
-1792 FQLLRNSLVVGGRG
+1792 FQTLRNALVASGN
-1806 EYDSLA
+1806 EYGTLA

-1824 YGVSIMLPF
+1824 YGVSIVLPF

-1841 TTDMRGSP
+1841 TTDLRGSP
-1849 TEIALSMIGTMIH
+1849 EEIALCMIGTMIH
-1862 ELAHFRVRNHG
+1862 ELAHYRVRNHG
-1873 ADFASEMQ
+1873 EDFPKEMQ
-1881 RVMVLLKI
+1881 RIMVLLKTS
-1889 FPSLNLASV
+1889 PSINLASM
-1898 EKDLTNHIK
+1898 EKNLIAHIK

-1942 NGNSPSPMESTGG
+1942 NAGSASPMESTGG

-1981 QGLNNETEEVG
+1981 QGLNNEAEEVG
-1992 DAVRTQKEIDTAVK
+1992 DAVRTQREIDKAVK
-2006 VAAEQFSESKKGY
+2006 IAAEQFSESKKGY

-2031 QHPSEVI
+2031 QHPTEVI
-2038 PALKA
+2038 PALRA

-2071 TVPELKNT
+2071 AVPELQNT

-2127 AEVDPSDPLAKMRNA
+2127 AEVDPSDPLAKERNA

-2147 YKELGA
+2147 YRELGA
-2153 DGQRVYKQ
+2153 DGQRVYKR

-2166 ERLSQYFT
+2166 ERLSEYFT

-2189 EKANLMKKIRAI
+2189 EKANLMKKIRSI
-2201 YETGSKIS
+2201 YETGSKIT

-2215 RVGDF
+2215 RQGDF

-2254 QKPGESDSAFK
+2254 QKPGESNSAFE
-2265 KRSADNLLELQT
+2265 KRRADNLLELLT
-2277 DQDFVHGNNIADLRR
+2277 DQDFVHGNSVSELRR
-2292 NSADSSVLL
+2292 NSADSSALL
-2301 MEIFNAIDSAN
+2301 MEIFSAIDSAS
-2312 LGETEAKETLKDAVY
+2312 LGETEAKETLKDAIY

-2346 KGITGF
+2346 KGVTGF

-2375 YSPLLRNSVSAA
+2375 YAPLLRNSISGA

-2402 EMANRV
+2402 EMSNRV
-2408 RDSLGKFQEGAISKA
+2408 RDSLGKFQEGVIAKA

-2428 KASYIYYLS
+2428 KASYIHYLS
-2437 GASSAMLQPLSIF
+2437 GASSALLQPLSIF

-2457 ARYGTINATREMGR
+2457 SRYGTVNATREMGR
-2471 MMKVWQQFGYYKQN
+2471 MMKVWQQFGAYKQN

-2491 WVAPSVEHSKGLTPE
+2491 WVAPSIEHSKALTPE
-2506 ERKAVREMLARD
+2506 ERRAVREMLARD
-2518 VTTSTYASA
+2518 VTTSTYANA

-2535 TENLSSPIVSFGKT
+2535 TENLSPPIVSFGKT
-2549 TVDMLVLGGLMHSSE
+2549 TVDMLVLGGLMHSTE
-2564 RLAREMMFMSSFRLN
+2564 RLSREMMFMSSFRLN

-2625 MYPLHVTLFMLKN
+2625 MYPLHVTLFLLKN
-2638 FKEMAAP
+2638 FKEMAIP

-2654 AKKFFGA
+2654 AKKFFGT
-2661 LGTSYVLAGV
+2661 LGTSFVLAGTV
-2671 IGLPMFST
+2671 GLPMFST
-2679 VMGLLGWAWEA
+2679 IMGLLGWAWEQ

-2699 VKSMSFEFWF
+2699 MKSMDFEFWF
-2709 RTVWLEEQLGGVRVG
+2709 RTVWLEEQLGGVRIG

-2736 VNALTGLD
+2736 ANALTGLD

-2752 NLWVREQKETKGVKD
+2752 NLWIREQKEVKGVKD
-2767 EIMQLAL
+2767 EIMNLAL
-2774 EKSGPGINMLVSWA
+2774 EKAGPGVNMFVSWA

-2794 YRGDLNKGAQK
+2794 YRGDINKGVQK
-2805 IVPAGFRNFKTAYEY
+2805 VTPAGFRNFKTAYDL

-2831 KILSKDAFTT
+2831 KILSKDAFST
-2841 GMLIGQAVGFRSDLL
+2841 GVLIGQAVGFRSDLL

-2865 AMGLQQRIT
+2865 VIGLQQRIE
-2874 NERNQLTD
+2874 NERTRLMVD
-2882 NIEKQFRDKEFKKF
+2882 VEKQFRDREFKKF
-2896 NELVNKDVIKFNKRF
+2896 NQLLNKDVVKFNKRY

-2917 DEEILHS
+2917 DDEILAS
-2924 IETRAEQRAESWRGV
+2924 IEKREEQRAESWRGIS
-2939 TLTDKNAT
+2939 LTDKNAT

-2962 AEKAGRE
+2962 AEQAGRK

>member
-7 LEEALTPLP
+7 LEEALTPAP
-16 QEEFGLSDLFPEKK
+16 QEEFGLSDLF
-30 LAAASSTAKGMANY
+30 AAEEPAGVKNY
-44 VPRRPFASAPSAPV
+44 VPRKTQGPARTVEGKTYPKPEKRVAPAPD
-58 EAKRN
+58 A
-63 NPPPESGVMGGDDV
+63 GVMGGEDV
-77 WAPVVEEQKK
+77 WAPVVEQQGT

-98 PELPAEDRS
+98 PELPTEDRA
-107 VLDPKFVTA
+107 VVNPKFVTA
-116 VEARLNALPA
+116 VEAQLNALPA
-126 NQRQAALDKMTQQSD
+126 DQRQAALDKMVQRQD

-155 AMDKDQ
+155 AMDKSFDL
-161 TPTARKFDPRI
+161 PTARKFDPRL

-179 TEQGIERPE
+179 AEKGRFDPE
-188 DYAKA
+188 SLARA
-193 QALSGRLVPD
+193 QALSGRLIPD
-203 LQQMTPDVVGEQADV
+203 SPEMTADVVGEQADIA
-218 EAQKR
+218 AQER

-231 FMDRVGAGVRSQF
+231 FMGRVGAGARSQV

-250 LLQIGADL
+250 LLQAYADL
-258 LGEEQISKNFDSA
+258 TDDKQFSKDLNAA
-271 RRIEESREKVIP
+271 RRIEDAREKVIP

-298 SLGSQA
+298 SLVGQA
-304 PFMVMSVLTGTEV
+304 PFLVLSAATGSPV
-317 PVLAQAALQQL
+317 PVLAQAAIQQF

-341 GAAAAARAVSTAA
+341 GKAAAARAIPTAA
-354 AAVFFERF
+354 AEVFFERF

-383 PKYVAKAIVHELPPE
+383 PKYVAQSIATELPAE
-398 LATTATQYVID
+398 LATTATQYAID

-417 KNPSLLGLYQQL
+417 KNPSLTDLYKQL

-434 QTILQAGVTAG
+434 QTILQSGVTAG
-445 VAIGAV
+445 ATIGVV

-465 GAYQRDESYEGMSEL
+465 GAYQQDTSYEGLSEL
-480 LARSKGFLTPEERQ
+480 IARSKGFLTPEERQ
-494 QRQQGQ
+494 QRQQKTG
-500 QQGEFSLDD
+500 FTLDD
-509 LGAERPGVDL
+509 LGTERPGVDL
-519 ARTAPVPSDL
+519 RQEPSTTTDL
-529 STVRPGAEAVPSTV
+529 GAVRPGVESAKTTPTKE
-543 PDLNEVRPGAE
+543 GIK
-554 VRPADEAPAKVER
+554 APIKTDR
-567 EQQITALATQIAE
+567 EEQITALATQIAE
-580 DQGIPDDDARRIA
+580 QQGIPDDDARRIA

-599 QELKEKKT
+599 QELKEKE
-607 AADLTAK
+607 AAAK
-614 PQVDRVKERA
+614 LVTETQPDRVKARA
-624 QELLSEGAATNA
+624 QELLSEGVTFNP
-636 TEAITLATKEIQEQD
+636 TEAIQIATTEIQEQD
-651 EADALAAT
+651 EADALAAR

-665 NAGQIDTTTG
+665 NVGQIDTTTS
-675 GAGVPV
+675 GAGIQV
-681 AGQPGANIPTK
+681 AGQPGTNAPAAGLGVADTS
-692 GTGISKPSRVVSAGQ
+692 GMVPAGQ
-707 DVAGTTERKG
+707 DVAGATKRKR

-722 IGFRSANEQEN
+722 VEPAVPDGFVRVYHSGSVGEGETGRWASTDRQYAENYRPDMPLFYTDIPAN
-733 KQDGAR
+733 
-739 ETLELGNGAKVLFAS
+739 
-754 DGDTFVKDPT
+754 DPR
-764 GKESG
+764 
-769 VIRQGDTR
+769 VNN
-777 RGVFQ
+777 
-782 SASELPAHVPE
+782 P
-793 PIRQPLVDYANA
+793 DYAN
-805 ARQNYYAKSEQTQA
+805 QGVKEGFTFNFELSPE
-819 ALADARTKLEATV
+819 EAT
-832 KQLAPKPRGAPV
+832 QLKAVAPKRGAPV
-844 ILTEQQRKQKLAD
+844 RLTPEQRKQKLAE

-865 ARADR
+865 ARAER
-870 ALQRINN
+870 ALTRINS
-877 TLDALSTPLT
+877 TLDALAKPITE
-887 IDEFESDNE
+887 DEFESENE
-896 YEEALKE
+896 YEEATKAT
-903 QRTKRRDAIKELL
+903 RAKRREAIKELL

-923 LRGTE
+923 LRGTKVGE
-928 VAKRITTALSH
+928 RINKALSR
-939 PTISAKEK
+939 PDISAKEK
-947 TEIQAG
+947 AEIQAG

-972 EPADAKYSKFTTGA
+972 EPADIRYNKFTTGV
-986 QAISHITKTGTKFQ
+986 QAVSHIAKTGTKFQ
-1000 QRMAKRLR
+1000 QRLAKRLR

-1017 VLEKGQEV
+1017 VIEEGQEV

-1049 KTGDKVVYVRGASFG
+1049 KTNDQVIYVRGASFG
-1064 NDQGINNTTVLHEL
+1064 VDQGINNLTILHEL

-1093 IDKGIHLNQPV
+1093 IDKGVNLNSPV
-1104 VRAFQDLIR
+1104 VKAFQDLIR
-1113 TMNSAGRAYEDLA
+1113 TMNSAGRAYEELA
-1126 KRNKLPLHMVKLKYD
+1126 RQNKLPMHMVKLRYD

-1146 DPREFVAYGLTDETM
+1146 DPREFVAYGMTDEVM
-1161 QDFLMHAE
+1161 QDFLMKAQGYEEE
-1169 GFEEDTSYLSRFV
+1169 GSYFSRFV
-1182 RAIRDLFGMGENDT
+1182 RDLLNFFGLGDGDT
-1196 NALTDLV
+1196 NALIDLV
-1203 IATENILKSRPP
+1203 VVTDSILKSRPP
-1215 KLKGKGE
+1215 KLRGRGE
-1222 QVSRASKDTTPDV
+1222 QVSRTSKDTTPDV
-1235 QGETTSARPTANVQ
+1235 QGETISAKPTANVQ

-1262 PENIGAVSIKELF
+1262 PEDIGRVSIKELF

-1290 LTKGKIDIKL
+1290 IEKGKIDIKL
-1300 DDSNRTITV
+1300 DDKSRTITV
-1309 VDNGPGMPTSV
+1309 IDNGPGMPTSV

-1371 TGEDLK
+1371 TGDDLK
-1377 EAFDDPERSPQI
+1377 EAFDDPSRAPQI
-1389 TTSSDPDTLEKYA
+1389 TTSSDPDTVEKYKS
-1402 DMFPDGHGTAVV
+1402 MFPDGHGTAVV

-1427 EEKKIKFDVYD
+1427 EEKKIRFDSYD

-1452 DIDVTVARNGREKT
+1452 DIEVTVSKNGREKT
-1466 LNLGKYFPIQDYTPF
+1466 LDLGKNFPIQNYTPF

-1487 WGTARVYVTKEKTRA
+1487 WGTARIYITKEKSSP

-1520 NIKDRPGYDGKQI
+1520 NLKDRPGWEGKQI
-1533 ERVFYV
+1533 QRTFYI
-1539 DVSPAPNVK
+1539 DVSPAPDVK

-1559 RQNFSQ
+1559 RQNFSS

-1576 YITAIYGQLDLAS
+1576 YITAIYGQLDLAAS
-1589 GVKNFGSV
+1589 VKNFGTV

-1608 AETLEPKAPM
+1608 AETLEPNAPM

-1634 RDGVLYVNNRQLPE
+1634 RDGVLYVNNRGLPE

-1654 KNTAPRLDE
+1654 KNTAPRLEE
-1663 LSIPQNEIDPQ
+1663 LTIPQDQIDPQ

-1683 YKDTKPPSKIQQL
+1683 YGDADSRGII
-1696 DRLFE
+1696 E
-1701 LVDSSPEEFALKFTP
+1701 LLNFVEANPEEFHLKID
-1716 AHNIAGLDIFGLDK
+1716 NSRVVGLDIFS
-1730 KGERATLDRTLT
+1730 LDRKGKRVSFAPEATLT
-1742 GDELSLVTQLENLGW
+1742 GDVESLLTQLENRGW
-1757 LKAVKTEAD
+1757 ILEPMKSGG
-1766 ESLSDR
+1766 ESLSDKAR
-1772 ARKQFGNKRY
+1772 AQFGDKRY
-1782 DKYLSVIGKT
+1782 DRYLATIGKT
-1792 FQLLRNSLVVGGRG
+1792 FQTLRNALVASGN
-1806 EYDSLA
+1806 EYGSLA
-1812 EQAIGTSIDNEY
+1812 EEAIGTSIDNEY
-1824 YGVSIMLPF
+1824 YGVSIIVPF

-1841 TTDMRGSP
+1841 TTDLRGSP
-1849 TEIALSMIGTMIH
+1849 AEIALSMIGTMIH
-1862 ELAHFRVRNHG
+1862 ELAHFRVRSHG

-1881 RVMVLLKI
+1881 RVMVLLKTSPNI
-1889 FPSLNLASV
+1889 NLDSLEKNLTA
-1898 EKDLTNHIK
+1898 HIK

-1929 NRFKDAGGYQQIE
+1929 NRFKDSGGYQQIE
-1942 NGNSPSPMESTGG
+1942 NEGSPKPMESTGG

-1981 QGLNNETEEVG
+1981 QGLNNEAQEVG
-1992 DAVRTQKEIDTAVK
+1992 DAVRTQKEVDRAVK
-2006 VAAEQFSESKKGY
+2006 VAAEQFEQSKKGY
-2019 DFSKAVTVLQML
+2019 DFAKAVTVLQML
-2031 QHPSEVI
+2031 QHPTEVI

-2043 LWKRATLAQRNALV
+2043 LWKRATLMQRNALV

-2071 TVPELKNT
+2071 AVPELKNT
-2079 SRLLRLMNGMTLK
+2079 SRLLRLMNGMTLQ

-2117 LDKITLMSTL
+2117 LDRITIMSTL
-2127 AEVDPSDPLAKMRNA
+2127 AEVDPSDPLAKVRNA
-2142 DLDKQ
+2142 ELDRQ
-2147 YKELGA
+2147 YKALGA
-2153 DGQRVYKQ
+2153 DGQRVYKR
-2161 VKQHF
+2161 VKEHF

-2189 EKANLMKKIRAI
+2189 EKANLMKKIRSI
-2201 YETGSKIS
+2201 YETGSKIT

-2215 RVGDF
+2215 RQGEF

-2233 MFETAEERDNAMQKF
+2233 MFETAEERDNAMQGF

-2254 QKPGESDSAFK
+2254 QKPGESNSQFQ
-2265 KRSADNLLELQT
+2265 KRRADNLLELLT
-2277 DQDFVHGNNIADLRR
+2277 DQEFVHGNNVSELRR
-2292 NSADSSVLL
+2292 HSADSSALL

-2312 LGETEAKETLKDAVY
+2312 LGETEAKESLKDAVY
-2327 QVYLQSMPDQ
+2327 QVYLQAMPDQ

-2346 KGITGF
+2346 KGVTGF

-2375 YSPLLRNSVSAA
+2375 YAPLLRNSVSAA

-2402 EMANRV
+2402 EMSNRV
-2408 RDSLGKFQEGAISKA
+2408 RESLGAFVEGTAAKI
-2423 VGLLN
+2423 VGLIN
-2428 KASYIYYLS
+2428 KASYIFYLS
-2437 GASSAMLQPLSIF
+2437 GASSALLQPLSIF

-2457 ARYGTINATREMGR
+2457 SRYGTVNATREMGR
-2471 MMKVWQQFGYYKQN
+2471 MMKVWQQFGAYKDN

-2491 WVAPSVEHSKGLTPE
+2491 WVAPSIEHSKALTPE
-2506 ERKAVREMLARD
+2506 ERRAVREMLARD

-2535 TENLSSPIVSFGKT
+2535 TENLSSPIASFSKS
-2549 TVDMLVLGGLMHSSE
+2549 TVDMLVLGGLMHSTE
-2564 RLAREMMFMSSFRLN
+2564 RLSREMMFMSSFRLN
-2579 RQAGKTFEQS
+2579 RQAGKTFEQA

-2638 FKEMAAP
+2638 FKEMAIP
-2645 MDGRTRAEA
+2645 MDGRTRVEA
-2654 AKKFFGA
+2654 AKKFFGTM
-2661 LGTSYVLAGV
+2661 GTSFVLAGAV
-2671 IGLPMFST
+2671 GLPMFST

-2699 VKSMSFEFWF
+2699 IKSMDFEFWF
-2709 RTVWLEEQLGGVRVG
+2709 RTVWLEEQLGGVRIG
-2724 GKKLSDIVERGV
+2724 GKKLSEIVERGV
-2736 VNALTGLD
+2736 ANALTGLD

-2752 NLWVREQKETKGVKD
+2752 NLWIREQKETKGVKD
-2767 EIMQLAL
+2767 EIMALAL
-2774 EKSGPGINMLVSWA
+2774 EKAGPGINMFVSMA

-2794 YRGDLNKGAQK
+2794 YRGDINKGVQK
-2805 IVPAGFRNFKTAYEY
+2805 MTPAGFRNFKTAYDL

-2831 KILSKDAFTT
+2831 KILSKDAFST
-2841 GMLIGQAVGFRSDLL
+2841 GVLIGQAVGFRSDLL

-2865 AMGLQQRIT
+2865 VIGLQQRIE
-2874 NERNQLTD
+2874 NERTRLMND
-2882 NIEKQFRDKEFKKF
+2882 VEKQFRDKEFKKF
-2896 NELVNKDVIKFNKRF
+2896 NELLNKDVAKFNKRF

-2917 DEEILHS
+2917 DEEILAS
-2924 IETRAEQRAESWRGV
+2924 IEKRAEQRAESWRGIS
-2939 TLTDKNAT
+2939 LTDKNAL
-2947 LFTKALKPSRQAAKE
+2947 LFTKALKPSRQAVKE
-2962 AEKAGRE
+2962 AEQAGRK